1 MKMKIVTA
9 SLLTATLLTASL
21 SSSALAQSSND
32 NAFTNRE
39 NIPTNKS
46 SINNIDLIPAP
57 TQHFGK
63 PDGKLPEVRTSISYV
78 DGDSTDN
85 HANTN
90 KTNKILRPGSNLT
103 LRATAKFIVPEDGDV
118 FRPYLRLAIPKIL
131 TVNANDFVV
140 YAGNVANKVVQIS
153 DSKSFGNH
161 NLGNYNL
168 FDVYFNYNEWS
179 SDFATEMPHLASI
192 KGVNHSGNVLSNG
205 DVIKNNRTVS
215 IEIHTV
221 VNSNAKT
228 SDLVDLKNYKKGVKP
243 LIQGRVSYMPFPT
256 PMEYTSTIGG
266 LRDFPNDRILQKN
279 PCLVRSDLVTGWDGR
294 DNYGFWFT
302 GLSMET
308 SGVDYDGR
316 STMVESQNGV
326 WSPQLIPAN
335 IEHNQFVTIYRN
347 GNDNNPIKLRFKI
360 PFGSKDYAL
369 NGTKQVFK
377 NHHLTVFRSPNN
389 NDEARKIMANI
400 GIEKVAY
407 GNTEVFGDILDSK
420 YFDGWG
426 TVPEQSRPSELL
438 ISGEFNPDS
447 TVFGPD
453 NISNGIWMSGEASAY
468 IKSYYRALDCNDN
481 YPDNTLKY
489 PPIINKIQETV
500 ATYARSNRSK
510 VSTVPIEIVIPASL
524 SGRVWFDANHNGIQD
539 KGESS
544 IIGAKVQLVKQY
556 GDSTVIDINGN
567 KVNPITTTSPD
578 GSYEFTNLLPG
589 SYVVKFTLPEGS
601 EYFGFT
607 YTRKGSDSSVDSDA
621 IPGEPVTDRS
631 VTEKGSAAT
640 DNSASKDSYVGNINL
655 SAGEDKKHIDAGA
668 FKKDDPK
675 KDDPKDPKPNPD
687 PKKDDPK
694 DPKPNPDP
702 KKDDPK
708 DPDHKPKPKN
718 PQPDPK
724 NPKEPKPKDPKPKD
738 PQPKPK
744 TDPKN
749 PKKDKPKDPDN
760 KPKPNPEPKQDD
772 PKDPKPKPK
781 TDPKNDNPVKPDTP
795 KSPDP
800 KKDDP
805 KKDEPNPKDKPNNP
819 NYQDRDV
826 PDPKPEDPKKPD
838 NPTKPKDDKP
848 DTPKKDEPKQNPKP
862 NPDPKKDEPEDTK
875 SDEPKDTD
883 PKSDDPKDN
892 EKPKDPESK
901 PDESKPDDPK
911 DPDTDD
917 TESNDPPQYEDPQP
931 KEDPSEPNHS
941 EIRELDNPI
950 PSINNDLD
958 SNNSQSNESSFDNNN
973 SDSKQE
979 RVRDK
984 LVNTGV
990 STVFTAVASVAM
1002 LALGATNK
1010 IKRYFCK
1017 GKHRQ

>member
-1 MKMKIVTA
+1 MKIVTA

-32 NAFTNRE
+32 NAFTNHE

-63 PDGKLPEVRTSISYV
+63 PDGKLPEIRTSISYV

-90 KTNKILRPGSNLT
+90 KTNKILRPGSKLT
-103 LRATAKFIVPEDGDV
+103 LRATAKFIVPEAGDV

-140 YAGNVANKVVQIS
+140 DAGSVANKVVQIS

-179 SDFATEMPHLASI
+179 PDFATEMPYLAAI

-205 DVIKNNRTVS
+205 DVIKNNQTVS
-215 IEIHTV
+215 IEIPTV
-221 VNSNAKT
+221 VNSNANT
-228 SDLVDLKNYKKGVKP
+228 SDLVDLQNYKKGVKP

-256 PMEYTSTIGG
+256 PIEYTSTIGG

-308 SGVDYDGR
+308 SGVDYDSR

-326 WSPQLIPAN
+326 WLPQLIPAN

-389 NDEARKIMANI
+389 NDEARKIMGNI

-407 GNTEVFGDILDSK
+407 GDTEVFGDILDSK

-426 TVPEQSRPSELL
+426 TVPKQNRPSELL

-453 NISNGIWMSGEASAY
+453 NISNGIWMSGKASAY

-510 VSTVPIEIVIPASL
+510 VSTVPVEIVIPASL

-589 SYVVKFTLPEGS
+589 NYVVKFTLPEGS

-631 VTEKGSAAT
+631 VTENGSAET
-640 DNSASKDSYVGNINL
+640 DNSASKNSYVGNISL

-668 FKKDDPK
+668 FKKDEPK
-675 KDDPKDPKPNPD
+675 KDE
-687 PKKDDPK
+687 
-694 DPKPNPDP
+694 
-702 KKDDPK
+702 
-708 DPDHKPKPKN
+708 PKN
-718 PQPDPK
+718 PQP
-724 NPKEPKPKDPKPKD
+724 KPE
-738 PQPKPK
+738 
-744 TDPKN
+744 DPKN
-749 PKKDKPKDPDN
+749 PKK
-760 KPKPNPEPKQDD
+760 E
-772 PKDPKPKPK
+772 PK

-795 KSPDP
+795 KSS
-800 KKDDP
+800 DP
-805 KKDEPNPKDKPNNP
+805 KKDEPKQNPKQNPKPNPKDKPNNP

-826 PDPKPEDPKKPD
+826 PDPKSEDPKKPD

-848 DTPKKDEPKQNPKP
+848 DNPKEPEPKEPKP
-862 NPDPKKDEPEDTK
+862 EDPKR
-875 SDEPKDTD
+875 DEPKDTY
-883 PKSDDPKDN
+883 PKSEDPKDN
-892 EKPKDPESK
+892 ENPKDPESE
-901 PDESKPDDPK
+901 PDGPKSDTPK

-917 TESNDPPQYEDPQP
+917 TESNDSPQYEDPQP
-931 KEDPSEPNHS
+931 KEDSSEPNHS

-950 PSINNDLD
+950 PNINNDLD
-958 SNNSQSNESSFDNNN
+958 SNNSQPNESSFDNNN
-973 SDSKQE
+973 ADSKQE
-979 RVRDK
+979 HVRDK

>member
-1 MKMKIVTA
+1 MSEGRKYLMKMKIVTA

-63 PDGKLPEVRTSISYV
+63 PDGKLPEIRTSISYV

-90 KTNKILRPGSNLT
+90 KTNKILRPGSKLT
-103 LRATAKFIVPEDGDV
+103 LRATAKFIVPEAGDV

-140 YAGNVANKVVQIS
+140 DAGSVANKVVQIS

-179 SDFATEMPHLASI
+179 SDFANEMPYLAAI
-192 KGVNHSGNVLSNG
+192 KGVNHSGNVLSND
-205 DVIKNNRTVS
+205 DVIKNNQTVS

-221 VNSNAKT
+221 IDSNAKT
-228 SDLVDLKNYKKGVKP
+228 SDLVDLQNYKKGVKP

-308 SGVDYDGR
+308 SGVDYDSR

-326 WSPQLIPAN
+326 WLPQLIPAN

-407 GNTEVFGDILDSK
+407 GDTEVFGDILDSK

-426 TVPEQSRPSELL
+426 TVPKQNRPSELL

-453 NISNGIWMSGEASAY
+453 NISNGIWMSGKASAY

-510 VSTVPIEIVIPASL
+510 VSTVPVEIVIPSSL

-589 SYVVKFTLPEGS
+589 NYVVKFTLPEGS

-631 VTEKGSAAT
+631 VTEKGSAET
-640 DNSASKDSYVGNINL
+640 DNSASKDSYVGNISL

-668 FKKDDPK
+668 FKKD
-675 KDDPKDPKPNPD
+675 
-687 PKKDDPK
+687 
-694 DPKPNPDP
+694 
-702 KKDDPK
+702 
-708 DPDHKPKPKN
+708 KPKN
-718 PQPDPK
+718 P
-724 NPKEPKPKDPKPKD
+724 
-738 PQPKPK
+738 
-744 TDPKN
+744 
-749 PKKDKPKDPDN
+749 
-760 KPKPNPEPKQDD
+760 
-772 PKDPKPKPK
+772 
-781 TDPKNDNPVKPDTP
+781 DT
-795 KSPDP
+795 K
-800 KKDDP
+800 
-805 KKDEPNPKDKPNNP
+805 PKDKPNNP

-826 PDPKPEDPKKPD
+826 PDTKPEDPKEPD

-848 DTPKKDEPKQNPKP
+848 DTPKEPESKDPKDPDP
-862 NPDPKKDEPEDTK
+862 NDEPKKDETEDP
-875 SDEPKDTD
+875 DPKDTN
-883 PKSDDPKDN
+883 PKSENPKDN
-892 EKPKDPESK
+892 ENPKNPESK
-901 PDESKPDDPK
+901 PDDPKSDTPK

-931 KEDPSEPNHS
+931 KEDSSEPNHS
-941 EIRELDNPI
+941 EIRESDNPI
-950 PSINNDLD
+950 SSSNNDLD

-973 SDSKQE
+973 ADSKQE
-979 RVRDK
+979 RVMDK

-1010 IKRYFCK
+1010 IKCYFCK

>member
-21 SSSALAQSSND
+21 SSSALAQPSND
-32 NAFTNRE
+32 NAFTNHE

-85 HANTN
+85 HADTNKTN
-90 KTNKILRPGSNLT
+90 KTNKILRPGSKLT
-103 LRATAKFIVPEDGDV
+103 LRATAKFIVPEAGDV

-140 YAGNVANKVVQIS
+140 DAGNVANKVVQIS
-153 DSKSFGNH
+153 YSKSFGNH

-205 DVIKNNRTVS
+205 DVIKNNQTVS
-215 IEIHTV
+215 IEIPTV
-221 VNSNAKT
+221 VDSNANT

-256 PMEYTSTIGG
+256 PIEYTSTIGG
-266 LRDFPNDRILQKN
+266 LKDFPNDKILQNN

-308 SGVDYDGR
+308 SGVDYDSR

-326 WSPQLIPAN
+326 WLPQLIPAN

-360 PFGSKDYAL
+360 PFGSKNYAL
-369 NGTKQVFK
+369 NGTKQVLK

-389 NDEARKIMANI
+389 NAEARKIMANI

-426 TVPEQSRPSELL
+426 NVPAQSRPSELL

-453 NISNGIWMSGEASAY
+453 NISNGIWMSGKASAY

-607 YTRKGSDSSVDSDA
+607 YTHKGSDSSVDSDA

-631 VTEKGSAAT
+631 VTEKGSAET

-655 SAGEDKKHIDAGA
+655 SLGEDKKHIDAGA
-668 FKKDDPK
+668 FKKD
-675 KDDPKDPKPNPD
+675 
-687 PKKDDPK
+687 
-694 DPKPNPDP
+694 
-702 KKDDPK
+702 
-708 DPDHKPKPKN
+708 KPKN
-718 PQPDPK
+718 P
-724 NPKEPKPKDPKPKD
+724 
-738 PQPKPK
+738 
-744 TDPKN
+744 
-749 PKKDKPKDPDN
+749 
-760 KPKPNPEPKQDD
+760 
-772 PKDPKPKPK
+772 
-781 TDPKNDNPVKPDTP
+781 DT
-795 KSPDP
+795 K
-800 KKDDP
+800 
-805 KKDEPNPKDKPNNP
+805 PKDKPNNP

-826 PDPKPEDPKKPD
+826 PDTKPEDPKEPD

-848 DTPKKDEPKQNPKP
+848 DTPKEPESKDPKDPDP
-862 NPDPKKDEPEDTK
+862 NDEPKKDETEDP
-875 SDEPKDTD
+875 DPKDTN
-883 PKSDDPKDN
+883 PKSENPKDN
-892 EKPKDPESK
+892 ENPKNPESK
-901 PDESKPDDPK
+901 PDDPKSDTPK

-931 KEDPSEPNHS
+931 KEDSSEPNHS
-941 EIRELDNPI
+941 EIRESDNPI
-950 PSINNDLD
+950 SSSNNDLD

-973 SDSKQE
+973 ADSKQE

-1002 LALGATNK
+1002 LSLGATNK

>member
-85 HANTN
+85 HADTN
-90 KTNKILRPGSNLT
+90 KTNKILRPGSKLT
-103 LRATAKFIVPEDGDV
+103 LRATAKFIVPEAGDV

-140 YAGNVANKVVQIS
+140 DAGSVANKVVQIS
-153 DSKSFGNH
+153 DSKSFDNH

-179 SDFATEMPHLASI
+179 SDFANEMPYLAAI

-205 DVIKNNRTVS
+205 DVVKNNQTVS
-215 IEIHTV
+215 IEIPTV
-221 VNSNAKT
+221 VDSNANT
-228 SDLVDLKNYKKGVKP
+228 SDLVDLQNYKKGVKP

-256 PMEYTSTIGG
+256 PIEYTSTIGG
-266 LRDFPNDRILQKN
+266 LKDFPNDKILQDN

-294 DNYGFWFT
+294 DDYGFWFT

-308 SGVDYDGR
+308 SGVDYDSR

-326 WSPQLIPAN
+326 WLPQLIPAN

-360 PFGSKDYAL
+360 PFGSKDYTL
-369 NGTKQVFK
+369 NGTKQALK

-407 GNTEVFGDILDSK
+407 ENTEVFGDILDSK

-453 NISNGIWMSGEASAY
+453 NISNGIWMSGKASAS

-481 YPDNTLKY
+481 YPDSTLKY

-567 KVNPITTTSPD
+567 EVKPITTTSPD
-578 GSYEFTNLLPG
+578 GYYEFTNLLPG

-607 YTRKGSDSSVDSDA
+607 YTHKGSDSSVDSDA

-631 VTEKGSAAT
+631 VIENVSSET
-640 DNSASKDSYVGNINL
+640 DNSTSKNSYVGNISL

-668 FKKDDPK
+668 FKKDE
-675 KDDPKDPKPNPD
+675 PKDPKPNTE
-687 PKKDDPK
+687 PKNPQPKHEDPK
-694 DPKPNPDP
+694 DPKQNPNPKDP
-702 KKDDPK
+702 KKD
-708 DPDHKPKPKN
+708 KPKS
-718 PQPDPK
+718 
-724 NPKEPKPKDPKPKD
+724 KDPKPKD
-738 PQPKPK
+738 P
-744 TDPKN
+744 N
-749 PKKDKPKDPDN
+749 PEKDKPKDPDN
-760 KPKPNPEPKQDD
+760 KPKQNPEPK
-772 PKDPKPKPK
+772 K
-781 TDPKNDNPVKPDTP
+781 TDPKDYNPVKPDTP

-805 KKDEPNPKDKPNNP
+805 KPKDKPNNP

-826 PDPKPEDPKKPD
+826 PDTKPEDPKKPD
-838 NPTKPKDDKP
+838 NPTKPKDDKS
-848 DTPKKDEPKQNPKP
+848 DTPKEPKDPKP
-862 NPDPKKDEPEDTK
+862 NDEPKKDEPEDP
-875 SDEPKDTD
+875 DPKDTNPKSDTPKDNENPKEPESEPDD
-883 PKSDDPKDN
+883 PKSDT
-892 EKPKDPESK
+892 
-901 PDESKPDDPK
+901 PDG
-911 DPDTDD
+911 PDTDY

-931 KEDPSEPNHS
+931 KEDSSEPNQS

-950 PSINNDLD
+950 PNINNDLD

-973 SDSKQE
+973 ADFKQE
-979 RVRDK
+979 HVRDK

-1010 IKRYFCK
+1010 IKSYFCK

>member
-85 HANTN
+85 HADTN
-90 KTNKILRPGSNLT
+90 KTNKILRPGSKLT
-103 LRATAKFIVPEDGDV
+103 LRATAKFIVPEAGDV

-140 YAGNVANKVVQIS
+140 DAGSVANKVVQIS
-153 DSKSFGNH
+153 DSKSFDNH

-179 SDFATEMPHLASI
+179 SDFANEMPYLAAI

-205 DVIKNNRTVS
+205 DVVKNNQTVS
-215 IEIHTV
+215 IEIPTV
-221 VNSNAKT
+221 VDSNANT
-228 SDLVDLKNYKKGVKP
+228 SDLVDLQNYKKGVKP

-256 PMEYTSTIGG
+256 PIEYTSTIGG
-266 LRDFPNDRILQKN
+266 LKDFPNDKILQDN

-294 DNYGFWFT
+294 DDYGFWFT

-308 SGVDYDGR
+308 SGVDYDSR

-326 WSPQLIPAN
+326 WLPQLIPAN

-360 PFGSKDYAL
+360 PFGSKDYTL
-369 NGTKQVFK
+369 NGTKQALK

-389 NDEARKIMANI
+389 NAEARKIMGNI

-407 GNTEVFGDILDSK
+407 ENTEVFGDILDSK

-453 NISNGIWMSGEASAY
+453 NISDGIWMSGKASAS

-510 VSTVPIEIVIPASL
+510 VSTVPIEIVIPSSL

-567 KVNPITTTSPD
+567 EVKPITTTSPD
-578 GSYEFTNLLPG
+578 GYYEFTNLLPG

-607 YTRKGSDSSVDSDA
+607 YTHKGSDSSVDSDA

-631 VTEKGSAAT
+631 VIENVSSET
-640 DNSASKDSYVGNINL
+640 DNSTSKNSYVGNISL

-668 FKKDDPK
+668 FKKDEPKEDEPK
-675 KDDPKDPKPNPD
+675 KDEPKKDEPKNPQPKPEDSKDPKPNP
-687 PKKDDPK
+687 
-694 DPKPNPDP
+694 
-702 KKDDPK
+702 
-708 DPDHKPKPKN
+708 
-718 PQPDPK
+718 
-724 NPKEPKPKDPKPKD
+724 
-738 PQPKPK
+738 
-744 TDPKN
+744 
-749 PKKDKPKDPDN
+749 
-760 KPKPNPEPKQDD
+760 
-772 PKDPKPKPK
+772 
-781 TDPKNDNPVKPDTP
+781 DPKNDNPVKPDTP
-795 KSPDP
+795 KSPDS

-826 PDPKPEDPKKPD
+826 PDPKSEDPKKPD

-848 DTPKKDEPKQNPKP
+848 DTPKEPESKEPKQDPDSKKDDP
-862 NPDPKKDEPEDTK
+862 EDPDPKDTN
-875 SDEPKDTD
+875 
-883 PKSDDPKDN
+883 PKSENPKDN
-892 EKPKDPESK
+892 ENPKDPESE
-901 PDESKPDDPK
+901 PDGPK
-911 DPDTDD
+911 SDTPKNPDTDD
-917 TESNDPPQYEDPQP
+917 TESNDSPQYEDPQP
-931 KEDPSEPNHS
+931 KEDSSEPDHS

-973 SDSKQE
+973 ADSKQE

-1010 IKRYFCK
+1010 IKCYFCK

>member
-85 HANTN
+85 HADTN
-90 KTNKILRPGSNLT
+90 KTNKILRPGSKLT
-103 LRATAKFIVPEDGDV
+103 LRATAKFIVPEAGDV

-140 YAGNVANKVVQIS
+140 DAGSVANKVVQIS
-153 DSKSFGNH
+153 DSKSFDNH

-179 SDFATEMPHLASI
+179 SDFANEMPYLAAI

-205 DVIKNNRTVS
+205 DVVKNNQTVS
-215 IEIHTV
+215 IEIPTV
-221 VNSNAKT
+221 VDSNANT
-228 SDLVDLKNYKKGVKP
+228 SDLVDLQNYKKGVKP

-256 PMEYTSTIGG
+256 PIEYTSTIGG
-266 LRDFPNDRILQKN
+266 LKDFPNDKILQDN

-294 DNYGFWFT
+294 DDYGFWFT

-308 SGVDYDGR
+308 SGVDYDSR

-326 WSPQLIPAN
+326 WLPQLIPAN

-360 PFGSKDYAL
+360 PFGSKDYTL
-369 NGTKQVFK
+369 NGTKQALK

-407 GNTEVFGDILDSK
+407 ENTEVFGDILDSK

-453 NISNGIWMSGEASAY
+453 NISNGIWMSGKASAS

-481 YPDNTLKY
+481 YPDSTLKY

-567 KVNPITTTSPD
+567 EVKPITTTSPD
-578 GSYEFTNLLPG
+578 GYYEFTNLLPG

-607 YTRKGSDSSVDSDA
+607 YTHKGSDSSVDSDA

-631 VTEKGSAAT
+631 VIENVSSET
-640 DNSASKDSYVGNINL
+640 DNSTSKNSYVGNISL

-668 FKKDDPK
+668 FKKDE
-675 KDDPKDPKPNPD
+675 PKDPKPNP
-687 PKKDDPK
+687 
-694 DPKPNPDP
+694 
-702 KKDDPK
+702 
-708 DPDHKPKPKN
+708 
-718 PQPDPK
+718 
-724 NPKEPKPKDPKPKD
+724 E
-738 PQPKPK
+738 
-744 TDPKN
+744 
-749 PKKDKPKDPDN
+749 
-760 KPKPNPEPKQDD
+760 
-772 PKDPKPKPK
+772 
-781 TDPKNDNPVKPDTP
+781 P
-795 KSPDP
+795 KSP
-800 KKDDP
+800 DP

-826 PDPKPEDPKKPD
+826 HDPKPDDPKKPD
-838 NPTKPKDDKP
+838 NPKKPKDDKP
-848 DTPKKDEPKQNPKP
+848 DNPKEPESKDPKQD
-862 NPDPKKDEPEDTK
+862 PDPKKDDPEDP
-875 SDEPKDTD
+875 DPKDTNPKSDTPKDNENPKEPESEPDD
-883 PKSDDPKDN
+883 PKSDT
-892 EKPKDPESK
+892 
-901 PDESKPDDPK
+901 PDG
-911 DPDTDD
+911 PDTDY

-931 KEDPSEPNHS
+931 KEDSSEPNQS

-950 PSINNDLD
+950 PNINNDLD

-973 SDSKQE
+973 ADSKQE

-1010 IKRYFCK
+1010 IKRYLCK

>member
-85 HANTN
+85 HADTN
-90 KTNKILRPGSNLT
+90 KTNKILRPGSKLT
-103 LRATAKFIVPEDGDV
+103 LRATAKFIVPEAGDV

-140 YAGNVANKVVQIS
+140 DAGSVANKVVQIS
-153 DSKSFGNH
+153 DSKSFDNH

-179 SDFATEMPHLASI
+179 SDFANEMPYLAAI

-205 DVIKNNRTVS
+205 DVIKNNQTVS

-308 SGVDYDGR
+308 SGVDYDSR

-326 WSPQLIPAN
+326 WLPQLIPAN

-360 PFGSKDYAL
+360 PFGSKNYAL
-369 NGTKQVFK
+369 NGTKQVLK

-389 NDEARKIMANI
+389 NAEARKIMANI

-426 TVPEQSRPSELL
+426 NVPAQSRPSELL

-453 NISNGIWMSGEASAY
+453 NISNGIWMSGKASAY

-607 YTRKGSDSSVDSDA
+607 YTHKGSDSSVDSDA

-631 VTEKGSAAT
+631 VTEKGSAET

-655 SAGEDKKHIDAGA
+655 SLGEDKKHIDAGA

-675 KDDPKDPKPNPD
+675 KDEPNPEPKNPEPKDKPKDPKPNP
-687 PKKDDPK
+687 
-694 DPKPNPDP
+694 
-702 KKDDPK
+702 
-708 DPDHKPKPKN
+708 
-718 PQPDPK
+718 
-724 NPKEPKPKDPKPKD
+724 E
-738 PQPKPK
+738 
-744 TDPKN
+744 
-749 PKKDKPKDPDN
+749 
-760 KPKPNPEPKQDD
+760 
-772 PKDPKPKPK
+772 
-781 TDPKNDNPVKPDTP
+781 P
-795 KSPDP
+795 KSP
-800 KKDDP
+800 DP

-826 PDPKPEDPKKPD
+826 HDPKPDDPKKPD
-838 NPTKPKDDKP
+838 NPKEPKDDKP
-848 DTPKKDEPKQNPKP
+848 DNPKEPESKDPKQD
-862 NPDPKKDEPEDTK
+862 PDPKKDDPEDP
-875 SDEPKDTD
+875 DPKDTNPKSDTPKDNENPKEPESEPDD
-883 PKSDDPKDN
+883 PKSDT
-892 EKPKDPESK
+892 
-901 PDESKPDDPK
+901 PDG
-911 DPDTDD
+911 PDTDY

-931 KEDPSEPNHS
+931 KEDSSEPNQS

-950 PSINNDLD
+950 PNINNDLD

-973 SDSKQE
+973 ADFKQE
-979 RVRDK
+979 HVRDK

-1010 IKRYFCK
+1010 IKSYFCK

>member
-85 HANTN
+85 HADTN
-90 KTNKILRPGSNLT
+90 KTNKILRPGSKLT
-103 LRATAKFIVPEDGDV
+103 LRATAKFIVPEAGDV

-140 YAGNVANKVVQIS
+140 DAGSVANKVVQIS
-153 DSKSFGNH
+153 DSKSFDNH

-179 SDFATEMPHLASI
+179 SDFANEMPYLAAI

-205 DVIKNNRTVS
+205 DVVKNNQTVS
-215 IEIHTV
+215 IEIPTV
-221 VNSNAKT
+221 VDSNANT
-228 SDLVDLKNYKKGVKP
+228 SDLVDLQNYKKGVKP

-308 SGVDYDGR
+308 SGVDYDSR

-326 WSPQLIPAN
+326 FLPQLIPAN

-407 GNTEVFGDILDSK
+407 ENTEVFGDILDSK

-426 TVPEQSRPSELL
+426 TVPKQSRPSELL

-453 NISNGIWMSGEASAY
+453 NISNGIWMSGKASAS

-607 YTRKGSDSSVDSDA
+607 YTHKGSDSSVDSDA

-631 VTEKGSAAT
+631 VTEKGSAET
-640 DNSASKDSYVGNINL
+640 DNSASKDSYVGNISL

-668 FKKDDPK
+668 FKKDEPK
-675 KDDPKDPKPNPD
+675 KDK
-687 PKKDDPK
+687 PKKD
-694 DPKPNPDP
+694 
-702 KKDDPK
+702 
-708 DPDHKPKPKN
+708 KPKN
-718 PQPDPK
+718 PQP
-724 NPKEPKPKDPKPKD
+724 KPE
-738 PQPKPK
+738 
-744 TDPKN
+744 DPKN
-749 PKKDKPKDPDN
+749 PKK
-760 KPKPNPEPKQDD
+760 E
-772 PKDPKPKPK
+772 PK

-795 KSPDP
+795 KSS
-800 KKDDP
+800 DP
-805 KKDEPNPKDKPNNP
+805 KKDEPKQNPKQNPKDKPNNP

-826 PDPKPEDPKKPD
+826 PDPKSEDHKKPD

-848 DTPKKDEPKQNPKP
+848 DNPKEPESKEPKQD
-862 NPDPKKDEPEDTK
+862 PDPKKDDPEDP
-875 SDEPKDTD
+875 DPKDTN
-883 PKSDDPKDN
+883 PKSDT
-892 EKPKDPESK
+892 
-901 PDESKPDDPK
+901 PK

-917 TESNDPPQYEDPQP
+917 TESNDSPQYEDPQP
-931 KEDPSEPNHS
+931 KEDSSEPNHS

-950 PSINNDLD
+950 PNINNDLD
-958 SNNSQSNESSFDNNN
+958 SNNSQPNESSFDNNN
-973 SDSKQE
+973 ADSKQE
-979 RVRDK
+979 HVRDK

>member
-63 PDGKLPEVRTSISYV
+63 PDGKLPEIRTSISYV

-90 KTNKILRPGSNLT
+90 KTNKILRPGSKLT
-103 LRATAKFIVPEDGDV
+103 LRATAKFIVPEAGDV

-140 YAGNVANKVVQIS
+140 DAGSVANKVVQIS

-179 SDFATEMPHLASI
+179 SDFANEMPYLAAI
-192 KGVNHSGNVLSNG
+192 KGVNHSGNVLSND
-205 DVIKNNRTVS
+205 DVIKNNQTVS

-221 VNSNAKT
+221 IDSNAKT
-228 SDLVDLKNYKKGVKP
+228 SDLVDLQNYKKGVKP

-308 SGVDYDGR
+308 SGVDYDSR

-326 WSPQLIPAN
+326 WLPQLIPAN

-360 PFGSKDYAL
+360 PFGSKNYAL
-369 NGTKQVFK
+369 NGTKQALK

-389 NDEARKIMANI
+389 NAEARKIMGNI

-407 GNTEVFGDILDSK
+407 ENTEVFGDILDSK

-453 NISNGIWMSGEASAY
+453 NISNGIWMSGKASAS

-481 YPDNTLKY
+481 YPDSTLKY

-567 KVNPITTTSPD
+567 EVKPITTTSPD
-578 GSYEFTNLLPG
+578 GYYEFTNLLPG

-607 YTRKGSDSSVDSDA
+607 YTHKGSDSSVDSDA

-631 VTEKGSAAT
+631 VIENVSSET
-640 DNSASKDSYVGNINL
+640 DNSTSKNSYVGNISL

-668 FKKDDPK
+668 FKKDE
-675 KDDPKDPKPNPD
+675 PKDPKPNTE
-687 PKKDDPK
+687 
-694 DPKPNPDP
+694 
-702 KKDDPK
+702 
-708 DPDHKPKPKN
+708 PKN
-718 PQPDPK
+718 PQPKPE
-724 NPKEPKPKDPKPKD
+724 NPKDPE
-738 PQPKPK
+738 
-744 TDPKN
+744 

-772 PKDPKPKPK
+772 PKDSKPKPK

-800 KKDDP
+800 KDP
-805 KKDEPNPKDKPNNP
+805 KKDKPNNP

-826 PDPKPEDPKKPD
+826 PDTKPEDPKKPD
-838 NPTKPKDDKP
+838 
-848 DTPKKDEPKQNPKP
+848 TPKEPESKEPKNPKP
-862 NPDPKKDEPEDTK
+862 NDETKKDEPEDP
-875 SDEPKDTD
+875 DPKDTN
-883 PKSDDPKDN
+883 PKSENPKDN
-892 EKPKDPESK
+892 ENPKNPESK
-901 PDESKPDDPK
+901 PDDPKSDTPK

-931 KEDPSEPNHS
+931 KEDSSGPNHS
-941 EIRELDNPI
+941 EIRESDNPI
-950 PSINNDLD
+950 PSSNNDLD

-973 SDSKQE
+973 ADFKQE
-979 RVRDK
+979 HVRDK

-1010 IKRYFCK
+1010 IKRYLCR

>member
-1 MKMKIVTA
+1 MSEGRKYLMKMKIVTA

-21 SSSALAQSSND
+21 SSSVLAQSSND

-63 PDGKLPEVRTSISYV
+63 PDGKLPEIRTSISYV

-90 KTNKILRPGSNLT
+90 KTNKILRPGSKLT
-103 LRATAKFIVPEDGDV
+103 LRATAKFIVPEAGDV

-140 YAGNVANKVVQIS
+140 DAGSVANKVVQIS

-179 SDFATEMPHLASI
+179 PDFATEMPYLAAI

-205 DVIKNNRTVS
+205 DVIKNNQTVS
-215 IEIHTV
+215 IEIPTV
-221 VNSNAKT
+221 VDSNVNT
-228 SDLVDLKNYKKGVKP
+228 SDLADLQNYKKGVKP

-256 PMEYTSTIGG
+256 PIEYTSTIGG
-266 LRDFPNDRILQKN
+266 LKDFPNDKILQDN

-294 DNYGFWFT
+294 DDYGFWFT

-308 SGVDYDGR
+308 SGVDYDNR

-326 WSPQLIPAN
+326 WLPQLIPAN

-360 PFGSKDYAL
+360 PFGSKDYTL
-369 NGTKQVFK
+369 NGTKQALK

-389 NDEARKIMANI
+389 NAEARKIMGNI

-407 GNTEVFGDILDSK
+407 ENTEVFGDILDSK

-453 NISNGIWMSGEASAY
+453 NISDGIWMSGKASAS

-510 VSTVPIEIVIPASL
+510 VSTVPIEIVIPSSL

-567 KVNPITTTSPD
+567 EVKPITTTSPD
-578 GSYEFTNLLPG
+578 GYYEFTNLLPG

-607 YTRKGSDSSVDSDA
+607 YTHKGSDSSVDSDA

-631 VTEKGSAAT
+631 VIENVSSET
-640 DNSASKDSYVGNINL
+640 DNSTSKNSYVGNISL

-668 FKKDDPK
+668 FKKDE
-675 KDDPKDPKPNPD
+675 PKDPKPNTE
-687 PKKDDPK
+687 PKNPQPKHEDPK
-694 DPKPNPDP
+694 DPKQNPNPKDP
-702 KKDDPK
+702 KKDKPKSKDPNPK
-708 DPDHKPKPKN
+708 DPN
-718 PQPDPK
+718 P
-724 NPKEPKPKDPKPKD
+724 E
-738 PQPKPK
+738 
-744 TDPKN
+744 
-749 PKKDKPKDPDN
+749 KDKPKDPDN
-760 KPKPNPEPKQDD
+760 KPKQNPEPK
-772 PKDPKPKPK
+772 K
-781 TDPKNDNPVKPDTP
+781 TDPKDYNPVKPDTP

-805 KKDEPNPKDKPNNP
+805 KPKDKPNNP

-826 PDPKPEDPKKPD
+826 PDTKPEDPKKPD
-838 NPTKPKDDKP
+838 NPTKPKDDKS
-848 DTPKKDEPKQNPKP
+848 DTPKEPESKEPKDPKP
-862 NPDPKKDEPEDTK
+862 NDEPKKDEPEDP
-875 SDEPKDTD
+875 DPKDTNPKSDTPKDNENPKEPESEPDD
-883 PKSDDPKDN
+883 PKSDT
-892 EKPKDPESK
+892 
-901 PDESKPDDPK
+901 PDG
-911 DPDTDD
+911 PDTDY

-931 KEDPSEPNHS
+931 KEDSSEPNQS

-950 PSINNDLD
+950 PNINNDLD

-973 SDSKQE
+973 ADFKQE
-979 RVRDK
+979 HVRDK

-1010 IKRYFCK
+1010 IKSYFCK

>member
-21 SSSALAQSSND
+21 SSSALAQPSND
-32 NAFTNRE
+32 NAFTNHE

-85 HANTN
+85 HADTNKTN
-90 KTNKILRPGSNLT
+90 KTNKILRPGSKLT
-103 LRATAKFIVPEDGDV
+103 LRATAKFIVPEAGDV

-140 YAGNVANKVVQIS
+140 DAGNVANKVVQIS
-153 DSKSFGNH
+153 YSKSFGNH

-205 DVIKNNRTVS
+205 DVIKNNQTVS
-215 IEIHTV
+215 IEIPTV
-221 VNSNAKT
+221 VDSNANT

-256 PMEYTSTIGG
+256 PIEYTSTIGG
-266 LRDFPNDRILQKN
+266 LKDFPNDKILQNN

-308 SGVDYDGR
+308 SGVDYDSR

-326 WSPQLIPAN
+326 WLPQLIPAN

-360 PFGSKDYAL
+360 PFGSKNYAL
-369 NGTKQVFK
+369 NGTKQVLK

-389 NDEARKIMANI
+389 NAEARKIMANI

-426 TVPEQSRPSELL
+426 NVPAQSRPSELL

-453 NISNGIWMSGEASAY
+453 NISNGIWMSGKASAY

-607 YTRKGSDSSVDSDA
+607 YTHKGSDSSVDSDA

-631 VTEKGSAAT
+631 VTEKGSAET

-655 SAGEDKKHIDAGA
+655 SLGEDKKHIDAGA

-675 KDDPKDPKPNPD
+675 KDEPNPEPKNPEPKDKPKDPKDPKPNSE
-687 PKKDDPK
+687 PKK
-694 DPKPNPDP
+694 N
-702 KKDDPK
+702 DPK
-708 DPDHKPKPKN
+708 DPDHKPK
-718 PQPDPK
+718 
-724 NPKEPKPKDPKPKD
+724 
-738 PQPKPK
+738 
-744 TDPKN
+744 
-749 PKKDKPKDPDN
+749 
-760 KPKPNPEPKQDD
+760 

-795 KSPDP
+795 KSPEP
-800 KKDDP
+800 KEPEHKKDKP
-805 KKDEPNPKDKPNNP
+805 KNPDTKPKDKPNNP

-826 PDPKPEDPKKPD
+826 PDTKPEDPKKPD

-848 DTPKKDEPKQNPKP
+848 DTPKEPESKDPKDPDP
-862 NPDPKKDEPEDTK
+862 NDEPKKDETEDP
-875 SDEPKDTD
+875 DPKDTN
-883 PKSDDPKDN
+883 PKSENPKDN
-892 EKPKDPESK
+892 ENPKNPESK
-901 PDESKPDDPK
+901 PDDPKSDTPK

-931 KEDPSEPNHS
+931 KEDSSEPNHS
-941 EIRELDNPI
+941 EIRESDNPI
-950 PSINNDLD
+950 PNINNDLD

-973 SDSKQE
+973 ADSKQE
-979 RVRDK
+979 HVRDK

-1002 LALGATNK
+1002 LSLGATNK

>member
-85 HANTN
+85 HADTN
-90 KTNKILRPGSNLT
+90 KTNKILRPGSKLT
-103 LRATAKFIVPEDGDV
+103 LRATAKFIVPEAGDV

-140 YAGNVANKVVQIS
+140 DAGSVANKVVQIS
-153 DSKSFGNH
+153 DSKSFDNH

-179 SDFATEMPHLASI
+179 SDFANEMPYLAAI

-205 DVIKNNRTVS
+205 DVVKNNQTVS
-215 IEIHTV
+215 IEIPTV
-221 VNSNAKT
+221 VDSNANT
-228 SDLVDLKNYKKGVKP
+228 SDLVDLQNYKKGVKP

-256 PMEYTSTIGG
+256 PIEYTSTIGG
-266 LRDFPNDRILQKN
+266 LKDFPNDKILQDN

-294 DNYGFWFT
+294 DDYGFWFT

-308 SGVDYDGR
+308 SGVDYDSR

-326 WSPQLIPAN
+326 WLPQLIPAN

-360 PFGSKDYAL
+360 PFGSKDYTL
-369 NGTKQVFK
+369 NGTKQALK

-389 NDEARKIMANI
+389 NAEARKIMGNI

-407 GNTEVFGDILDSK
+407 ENTEVFGDILDSK

-453 NISNGIWMSGEASAY
+453 NISNGIWMSGKASAS

-607 YTRKGSDSSVDSDA
+607 YTHKGSDSSVDSDA

-631 VTEKGSAAT
+631 VTEKGSAET

-655 SAGEDKKHIDAGA
+655 SLGEDKKHIDAGA

-675 KDDPKDPKPNPD
+675 KDEPNPEPKNPEPKDKPKDPKDPKPNSE
-687 PKKDDPK
+687 PKK
-694 DPKPNPDP
+694 N
-702 KKDDPK
+702 DPK
-708 DPDHKPKPKN
+708 DPDHKPK
-718 PQPDPK
+718 
-724 NPKEPKPKDPKPKD
+724 
-738 PQPKPK
+738 
-744 TDPKN
+744 
-749 PKKDKPKDPDN
+749 
-760 KPKPNPEPKQDD
+760 

-795 KSPDP
+795 KSPEP
-800 KKDDP
+800 KEPEHKKDKP
-805 KKDEPNPKDKPNNP
+805 KNPDTKPKDKPNNP

-826 PDPKPEDPKKPD
+826 PDTKPEDPKEPD

-848 DTPKKDEPKQNPKP
+848 DTPKEPESKEPKQDPDSKKDDP
-862 NPDPKKDEPEDTK
+862 EDPDPKDTN
-875 SDEPKDTD
+875 
-883 PKSDDPKDN
+883 PKSENPKDN
-892 EKPKDPESK
+892 ENPKDPESE
-901 PDESKPDDPK
+901 PDGPK
-911 DPDTDD
+911 SDTPKNPDTDD
-917 TESNDPPQYEDPQP
+917 TESNDSPQYEDPQP
-931 KEDPSEPNHS
+931 KEDSSEPDHS

-973 SDSKQE
+973 ADSKQE

-1010 IKRYFCK
+1010 IKCYFCK

>member
-85 HANTN
+85 HADTN
-90 KTNKILRPGSNLT
+90 KTNKILRPGSKLT
-103 LRATAKFIVPEDGDV
+103 LRATAKFIVPEAGDV

-140 YAGNVANKVVQIS
+140 DAGSVANKVVQIS
-153 DSKSFGNH
+153 DSKSFDNH

-179 SDFATEMPHLASI
+179 SDFANEMPYLAAI

-205 DVIKNNRTVS
+205 DVVKNNQTVS
-215 IEIHTV
+215 IEIPTV
-221 VNSNAKT
+221 VDSNANT
-228 SDLVDLKNYKKGVKP
+228 SDLVDLQNYKKGVKP

-256 PMEYTSTIGG
+256 PIEYTSTIGG
-266 LRDFPNDRILQKN
+266 LKDFPNDKILQDN

-294 DNYGFWFT
+294 DDYGFWFT

-308 SGVDYDGR
+308 SGVDYDSR

-326 WSPQLIPAN
+326 WLPQLIPAN

-360 PFGSKDYAL
+360 PFGSKDYTL
-369 NGTKQVFK
+369 NGTKQALK

-389 NDEARKIMANI
+389 NAEARKIMGNI

-407 GNTEVFGDILDSK
+407 ENTEVFGDILDSK

-453 NISNGIWMSGEASAY
+453 NISNGIWMSGKASAS

-481 YPDNTLKY
+481 YPDSTLKY

-567 KVNPITTTSPD
+567 EVKPITTTSPD
-578 GSYEFTNLLPG
+578 GYYEFTNLLPG

-607 YTRKGSDSSVDSDA
+607 YTHKGSDSSVDSDA

-631 VTEKGSAAT
+631 VIENVSSET
-640 DNSASKDSYVGNINL
+640 DNSTSKNSYVGNISL

-668 FKKDDPK
+668 FKKDE
-675 KDDPKDPKPNPD
+675 PKDPKPNTE
-687 PKKDDPK
+687 
-694 DPKPNPDP
+694 
-702 KKDDPK
+702 
-708 DPDHKPKPKN
+708 PKN
-718 PQPDPK
+718 P
-724 NPKEPKPKDPKPKD
+724 E
-738 PQPKPK
+738 
-744 TDPKN
+744 
-749 PKKDKPKDPDN
+749 
-760 KPKPNPEPKQDD
+760 
-772 PKDPKPKPK
+772 
-781 TDPKNDNPVKPDTP
+781 
-795 KSPDP
+795 
-800 KKDDP
+800 
-805 KKDEPNPKDKPNNP
+805 PKDKPNNP

-826 PDPKPEDPKKPD
+826 HDPKPDDPKKPD
-838 NPTKPKDDKP
+838 NPKKPKDDKP
-848 DTPKKDEPKQNPKP
+848 DNPKEPESKDPKQD
-862 NPDPKKDEPEDTK
+862 PDPKKDDPEDP
-875 SDEPKDTD
+875 DPKDTNPKSDTPKDNENPKEPESEPDD
-883 PKSDDPKDN
+883 PKSDT
-892 EKPKDPESK
+892 
-901 PDESKPDDPK
+901 PDG
-911 DPDTDD
+911 PDTDY

-931 KEDPSEPNHS
+931 KEDSSEPNQS

-950 PSINNDLD
+950 PNINNDLD

-973 SDSKQE
+973 ADFKQE
-979 RVRDK
+979 HVRDK

-1010 IKRYFCK
+1010 IKSYFCK

>member
-21 SSSALAQSSND
+21 SSSALAQPSND
-32 NAFTNRE
+32 NAFTNHE

-46 SINNIDLIPAP
+46 SIDNMDLIPAP

-63 PDGKLPEVRTSISYV
+63 SDGKLPEVRTSINYV
-78 DGDSTDN
+78 DGDSTYN

-90 KTNKILRPGSNLT
+90 KTNKILRPGSKLT
-103 LRATAKFIVPEDGDV
+103 LRATAKFTVPEDGDV

-131 TVNANDFVV
+131 TVDVNNFAVNA
-140 YAGNVANKVVQIS
+140 GSVASKVVELS
-153 DSKSFGNH
+153 DSSTFA
-161 NLGNYNL
+161 NYNL

-205 DVIKNNRTVS
+205 DVIKNNQTVS
-215 IEIHTV
+215 IEIPTV
-221 VNSNAKT
+221 VNSKANT
-228 SDLVDLKNYKKGVKP
+228 SDLVDLQNYKKGVKP
-243 LIQGRVSYMPFPT
+243 LIQGRVSYMPLPKSID
-256 PMEYTSTIGG
+256 YTSEIGG
-266 LRDFPNDRILQKN
+266 IEKFQNDPILKNN
-279 PCLVRSDLVTGWDGR
+279 PCLVRSDLVTGWKGQGD
-294 DNYGFWFT
+294 YGFWFT
-302 GLSMET
+302 GLAMET
-308 SGVDYDGR
+308 SGVDYEGR
-316 STMVESQNGV
+316 HTAVRSLKDYTFN
-326 WSPQLIPAN
+326 QLIPADL
-335 IEHNQFVTIYRN
+335 EYNQFVTIRRN
-347 GNDNNPIKLRFKI
+347 NSGNNPIKLRLKI
-360 PFGSKDYAL
+360 PFGSKNYAL
-369 NGTKQVFK
+369 NGTKQVFED
-377 NHHLTVFRSPNN
+377 HHLTVFRWPNASA
-389 NDEARKIMANI
+389 EARNLMENA
-400 GIEKVAY
+400 GIDKVQYGGEK
-407 GNTEVFGDILDSK
+407 VFGDTLPEKSFAD
-420 YFDGWG
+420 WG
-426 TVPEQSRPSELL
+426 TYGKQNRPAELFV
-438 ISGEFNPDS
+438 SGVFNSDS

-453 NISNGIWMSGEASAY
+453 DINKGIWLQGNSKASITTYYESPSCESVYSNSAY
-468 IKSYYRALDCNDN
+468 SDEELA
-481 YPDNTLKY
+481 Y
-489 PPIINKIQETV
+489 PPIISKIQETV
-500 ATYARSNRSK
+500 ATYARSDRSK

-589 SYVVKFTLPEGS
+589 NYVVKFTLPEGS

-631 VTEKGSAAT
+631 VTEKGSAET
-640 DNSASKDSYVGNINL
+640 DNSASKDSYVGNISL

-668 FKKDDPK
+668 FKKDDPE
-675 KDDPKDPKPNPD
+675 PKDN
-687 PKKDDPK
+687 
-694 DPKPNPDP
+694 
-702 KKDDPK
+702 
-708 DPDHKPKPKN
+708 
-718 PQPDPK
+718 
-724 NPKEPKPKDPKPKD
+724 
-738 PQPKPK
+738 
-744 TDPKN
+744 
-749 PKKDKPKDPDN
+749 PKDPDN
-760 KPKPNPEPKQDD
+760 KPKPNPEPK
-772 PKDPKPKPK
+772 KDE
-781 TDPKNDNPVKPDTP
+781 
-795 KSPDP
+795 
-800 KKDDP
+800 P
-805 KKDEPNPKDKPNNP
+805 KKDEPNPKDKPKEP

-826 PDPKPEDPKKPD
+826 PDPKPDDPKTDDPKEPEPKNPKPED
-838 NPTKPKDDKP
+838 
-848 DTPKKDEPKQNPKP
+848 PKKDEPKDTNPKSE
-862 NPDPKKDEPEDTK
+862 DPKN
-875 SDEPKDTD
+875 
-883 PKSDDPKDN
+883 N

-901 PDESKPDDPK
+901 PDDPKPDTPK
-911 DPDTDD
+911 DPGTDD
-917 TESNDPPQYEDPQP
+917 TESNDPPQHEDPQP

-950 PSINNDLD
+950 PSMNNDLD

-973 SDSKQE
+973 ADSKQE

>member
-85 HANTN
+85 HADTN
-90 KTNKILRPGSNLT
+90 KTNKILRPGSKLT
-103 LRATAKFIVPEDGDV
+103 LRATAKFIVPEAGDV

-140 YAGNVANKVVQIS
+140 DAGSVANKVVQIS

-179 SDFATEMPHLASI
+179 SDFANEMPYLAAI

-205 DVIKNNRTVS
+205 DVIKNNQTVS

-221 VNSNAKT
+221 IDSNAKT
-228 SDLVDLKNYKKGVKP
+228 SDLVDLQNYKKGVKP

-266 LRDFPNDRILQKN
+266 LKDFPNDKILQNN

-308 SGVDYDGR
+308 SGVDYDSR

-326 WSPQLIPAN
+326 WLPQLIPAN

-347 GNDNNPIKLRFKI
+347 GNDNNPIKLSFKI
-360 PFGSKDYAL
+360 PFGSKNYAL
-369 NGTKQVFK
+369 NGTKQVLK

-389 NDEARKIMANI
+389 NAEARKIMANI

-426 TVPEQSRPSELL
+426 NVPAQSRPSELL

-453 NISNGIWMSGEASAY
+453 NISNGIWMSGKASAY

-567 KVNPITTTSPD
+567 EVKPIITTSPD

-607 YTRKGSDSSVDSDA
+607 YTHKGSDSSVDSDA
-621 IPGEPVTDRS
+621 IPGELVTDRS
-631 VTEKGSAAT
+631 VIENVSSET
-640 DNSASKDSYVGNINL
+640 DNSTSKNSYVGNISL

-668 FKKDDPK
+668 FKKDE
-675 KDDPKDPKPNPD
+675 PKDPKPNTE
-687 PKKDDPK
+687 PKNPQPKHEDPK
-694 DPKPNPDP
+694 DPKQNPNPKDP
-702 KKDDPK
+702 KKD
-708 DPDHKPKPKN
+708 KPKS
-718 PQPDPK
+718 
-724 NPKEPKPKDPKPKD
+724 KDPKPKD
-738 PQPKPK
+738 P
-744 TDPKN
+744 N
-749 PKKDKPKDPDN
+749 PEKDKPKDPDN
-760 KPKPNPEPKQDD
+760 KPKQNPEPK
-772 PKDPKPKPK
+772 K
-781 TDPKNDNPVKPDTP
+781 TDPKDYNPVKPDTP

-805 KKDEPNPKDKPNNP
+805 KPKDKPNNP

-826 PDPKPEDPKKPD
+826 PDTKPEDPKKPD
-838 NPTKPKDDKP
+838 NPTKPKDDKS
-848 DTPKKDEPKQNPKP
+848 DTPKEPESKEPKDPKP
-862 NPDPKKDEPEDTK
+862 NDEPKKDEPEDP
-875 SDEPKDTD
+875 DPKDTNPKSDTPKDNENPKEPESEPDD
-883 PKSDDPKDN
+883 PKSDT
-892 EKPKDPESK
+892 
-901 PDESKPDDPK
+901 PDG
-911 DPDTDD
+911 PDTDY
-917 TESNDPPQYEDPQP
+917 TESNDPPQYEDLQP
-931 KEDPSEPNHS
+931 KEDSSEPNQS

-950 PSINNDLD
+950 PNINNDLD

-973 SDSKQE
+973 ADFKQE
-979 RVRDK
+979 HVRDK

-1010 IKRYFCK
+1010 IKSYFCK

>member
-1 MKMKIVTA
+1 MKIKIVTA

-63 PDGKLPEVRTSISYV
+63 PDGKLPEVRTSINYV

-90 KTNKILRPGSNLT
+90 KTNKILRPGSKLT

-205 DVIKNNRTVS
+205 DVIKNNQTVS

-221 VNSNAKT
+221 IDGNAKT

-266 LRDFPNDRILQKN
+266 LRDFPNDKILQKN

-316 STMVESQNGV
+316 RTMVESQNGV
-326 WSPQLIPAN
+326 FLPQLIPAN

-360 PFGSKDYAL
+360 PFGSKNYAL

-407 GNTEVFGDILDSK
+407 GDTEVFGDILDSK

-426 TVPEQSRPSELL
+426 TVPKQSRPSELL

-453 NISNGIWMSGEASAY
+453 NISNGIWMSGKASAY

-607 YTRKGSDSSVDSDA
+607 YTHKGSDSSVDSDA

-631 VTEKGSAAT
+631 VIENVSSET
-640 DNSASKDSYVGNINL
+640 DNSTSKNSYVGNISL

-668 FKKDDPK
+668 FKKDE
-675 KDDPKDPKPNPD
+675 PKDPKSNPE
-687 PKKDDPK
+687 
-694 DPKPNPDP
+694 
-702 KKDDPK
+702 
-708 DPDHKPKPKN
+708 PKN
-718 PQPDPK
+718 PQPKPE
-724 NPKEPKPKDPKPKD
+724 NPKDPE
-738 PQPKPK
+738 
-744 TDPKN
+744 

-772 PKDPKPKPK
+772 PKDSKPKPK

-800 KKDDP
+800 KDP
-805 KKDEPNPKDKPNNP
+805 KKDKPNNP

-826 PDPKPEDPKKPD
+826 PDTKPEDPKKPD
-838 NPTKPKDDKP
+838 
-848 DTPKKDEPKQNPKP
+848 TPKE
-862 NPDPKKDEPEDTK
+862 
-875 SDEPKDTD
+875 
-883 PKSDDPKDN
+883 
-892 EKPKDPESK
+892 PESK
-901 PDESKPDDPK
+901 PDDPKSDTPK

-931 KEDPSEPNHS
+931 KEDSSGPNHS
-941 EIRELDNPI
+941 EIRESDNPI
-950 PSINNDLD
+950 PSSNNDLD

-973 SDSKQE
+973 ADFKQE
-979 RVRDK
+979 HVRDK

-1010 IKRYFCK
+1010 IKRYLCR

>member
-85 HANTN
+85 HADTN
-90 KTNKILRPGSNLT
+90 KTNKILRPGSKLT
-103 LRATAKFIVPEDGDV
+103 LRATAKFIVPEAGDV

-140 YAGNVANKVVQIS
+140 DAGSVANKVVQIS
-153 DSKSFGNH
+153 DSKSFDNH

-179 SDFATEMPHLASI
+179 SDFANEMPYLAAI

-205 DVIKNNRTVS
+205 DVVKNNQTVS
-215 IEIHTV
+215 IEIPTV
-221 VNSNAKT
+221 VDSNANT
-228 SDLVDLKNYKKGVKP
+228 SDLVDLQNYKKGVKP

-256 PMEYTSTIGG
+256 PIEYTSTIGG
-266 LRDFPNDRILQKN
+266 LKDFPNDKILQDN

-294 DNYGFWFT
+294 DDYGFWFT

-308 SGVDYDGR
+308 SGVDYDSR

-326 WSPQLIPAN
+326 WLPQLIPAN

-347 GNDNNPIKLRFKI
+347 GNDNNQIKLRFKI
-360 PFGSKDYAL
+360 PFGSKDYTL
-369 NGTKQVFK
+369 NGTKQALK

-389 NDEARKIMANI
+389 NAEARKIMGNI

-407 GNTEVFGDILDSK
+407 ENTEVFGDILDSK

-453 NISNGIWMSGEASAY
+453 NISNGIWMSGKASAS

-481 YPDNTLKY
+481 YPDSTLKY

-567 KVNPITTTSPD
+567 EVKPITTTSPD
-578 GSYEFTNLLPG
+578 GYYEFTNLLPG

-607 YTRKGSDSSVDSDA
+607 YTHKGSDSSVDSDA

-631 VTEKGSAAT
+631 VIENVSSET
-640 DNSASKDSYVGNINL
+640 DNSTSKNSYVGNISL

-668 FKKDDPK
+668 FKKDE
-675 KDDPKDPKPNPD
+675 PKDPKPNPE
-687 PKKDDPK
+687 PKNPEPKDKPK
-694 DPKPNPDP
+694 DPKPNPE
-702 KKDDPK
+702 
-708 DPDHKPKPKN
+708 PKN
-718 PQPDPK
+718 P
-724 NPKEPKPKDPKPKD
+724 EP
-738 PQPKPK
+738 
-744 TDPKN
+744 
-749 PKKDKPKDPDN
+749 KDKPKD
-760 KPKPNPEPKQDD
+760 PKPNPEPK
-772 PKDPKPKPK
+772 
-781 TDPKNDNPVKPDTP
+781 
-795 KSPDP
+795 SP
-800 KKDDP
+800 DP

-826 PDPKPEDPKKPD
+826 HDPKPDDPKKPD
-838 NPTKPKDDKP
+838 NPKKPKDDKP
-848 DTPKKDEPKQNPKP
+848 DNPKEPESKDPKQD
-862 NPDPKKDEPEDTK
+862 PDPKKDDPEDP
-875 SDEPKDTD
+875 DPKDTNPKSDTPKDNENPKEPESEPDD
-883 PKSDDPKDN
+883 PKSDT
-892 EKPKDPESK
+892 
-901 PDESKPDDPK
+901 PDG
-911 DPDTDD
+911 PDTDY

-931 KEDPSEPNHS
+931 KEDSSEPNQS

-950 PSINNDLD
+950 PNINNDLD

-973 SDSKQE
+973 ADFKQE
-979 RVRDK
+979 HVRDK

-1010 IKRYFCK
+1010 IKSYFCK

>member
-85 HANTN
+85 HADTN
-90 KTNKILRPGSNLT
+90 KTNKILRPGSKLT
-103 LRATAKFIVPEDGDV
+103 LRATAKFIVPEAGDV

-140 YAGNVANKVVQIS
+140 DAGSVANKVVQIS
-153 DSKSFGNH
+153 DSKSFDNH

-179 SDFATEMPHLASI
+179 SDFANEMPYLAAI

-205 DVIKNNRTVS
+205 DVVKNNQTVS
-215 IEIHTV
+215 IEIPTV
-221 VNSNAKT
+221 VDSNANT
-228 SDLVDLKNYKKGVKP
+228 SDLVDLQNYKKGVKP

-256 PMEYTSTIGG
+256 PIEYTSTIGG
-266 LRDFPNDRILQKN
+266 LKDFPNDKILQDN

-294 DNYGFWFT
+294 DDYGFWFT

-308 SGVDYDGR
+308 SGVDYDSR

-326 WSPQLIPAN
+326 WLPQLIPAN

-360 PFGSKDYAL
+360 PFGSKDYTL
-369 NGTKQVFK
+369 NGTKQALK

-389 NDEARKIMANI
+389 NAEARKIMGNI

-407 GNTEVFGDILDSK
+407 ENTEVFGDILDSK

-453 NISNGIWMSGEASAY
+453 NISNGIWMSGKASAS

-481 YPDNTLKY
+481 YPDSTLKY

-567 KVNPITTTSPD
+567 EVKPITTTSPD
-578 GSYEFTNLLPG
+578 GYYEFTNLLPG

-607 YTRKGSDSSVDSDA
+607 YTHKGSDSSVDSDA

-631 VTEKGSAAT
+631 VIENVSSET
-640 DNSASKDSYVGNINL
+640 DNSTSKNSYVGNISL

-668 FKKDDPK
+668 FKKDEPKDPK
-675 KDDPKDPKPNPD
+675 PNTEPKNPEPKDKPKDPKPNP
-687 PKKDDPK
+687 
-694 DPKPNPDP
+694 
-702 KKDDPK
+702 
-708 DPDHKPKPKN
+708 
-718 PQPDPK
+718 
-724 NPKEPKPKDPKPKD
+724 E
-738 PQPKPK
+738 
-744 TDPKN
+744 
-749 PKKDKPKDPDN
+749 
-760 KPKPNPEPKQDD
+760 
-772 PKDPKPKPK
+772 
-781 TDPKNDNPVKPDTP
+781 P
-795 KSPDP
+795 KSP
-800 KKDDP
+800 DP

-826 PDPKPEDPKKPD
+826 HDPKPDDPKKPD
-838 NPTKPKDDKP
+838 NPKKPKDDKP
-848 DTPKKDEPKQNPKP
+848 DNPKEPESKDPKQD
-862 NPDPKKDEPEDTK
+862 PDPKKDDPEDP
-875 SDEPKDTD
+875 DPKDTNPKSDTPKDNENPKEPESEPDD
-883 PKSDDPKDN
+883 PKSDT
-892 EKPKDPESK
+892 
-901 PDESKPDDPK
+901 PDG
-911 DPDTDD
+911 PDTDY

-931 KEDPSEPNHS
+931 KEDSSEPNQS

-950 PSINNDLD
+950 PNINNDLD

-973 SDSKQE
+973 ADFKQE
-979 RVRDK
+979 HVRDK

-1010 IKRYFCK
+1010 IKSYFCR

>member
-9 SLLTATLLTASL
+9 SLLTAALLTASL

-78 DGDSTDN
+78 DGDSIDN
-85 HANTN
+85 HADTN
-90 KTNKILRPGSNLT
+90 KTNKILRPGSKLT

-140 YAGNVANKVVQIS
+140 DAGNVANKVVQIS

-205 DVIKNNRTVS
+205 DVIKNNQTVS

-228 SDLVDLKNYKKGVKP
+228 SDLVELQNYKKGVKP

-326 WSPQLIPAN
+326 WLPQLIPAN

-360 PFGSKDYAL
+360 PFGSKDYTL
-369 NGTKQVFK
+369 NGTKQALK

-389 NDEARKIMANI
+389 NAEARKIMGNI

-407 GNTEVFGDILDSK
+407 ENTEVFGDILDSK

-453 NISNGIWMSGEASAY
+453 NISNGIWMSGKASAS

-481 YPDNTLKY
+481 YPDSTLKY

-567 KVNPITTTSPD
+567 EVKPITTTSPD
-578 GSYEFTNLLPG
+578 GYYEFTNLLPG

-607 YTRKGSDSSVDSDA
+607 YTHKGSDSSVDSDA

-631 VTEKGSAAT
+631 VIENVSSET
-640 DNSASKDSYVGNINL
+640 DNSTSKNSYVGNISL

-668 FKKDDPK
+668 FKKDEPKDPK
-675 KDDPKDPKPNPD
+675 PNTEPKNPEPKDKPKDPKDPKPNSE
-687 PKKDDPK
+687 PKK
-694 DPKPNPDP
+694 N
-702 KKDDPK
+702 DPK
-708 DPDHKPKPKN
+708 DPDHKPK
-718 PQPDPK
+718 
-724 NPKEPKPKDPKPKD
+724 
-738 PQPKPK
+738 
-744 TDPKN
+744 
-749 PKKDKPKDPDN
+749 
-760 KPKPNPEPKQDD
+760 

-795 KSPDP
+795 KSPDS

-826 PDPKPEDPKKPD
+826 PDPKSKDPKKPD
-838 NPTKPKDDKP
+838 SPTKPKDDKP
-848 DTPKKDEPKQNPKP
+848 DNPKEPESKDPKQD
-862 NPDPKKDEPEDTK
+862 PDPKKDDPEDP
-875 SDEPKDTD
+875 DPKDTN
-883 PKSDDPKDN
+883 PKSENPKDN
-892 EKPKDPESK
+892 ENPKDPESE
-901 PDESKPDDPK
+901 PDGPKSDTPK

-931 KEDPSEPNHS
+931 KEDSSGPNHS
-941 EIRELDNPI
+941 EIRESDNPI
-950 PSINNDLD
+950 PSSNNDLD

-973 SDSKQE
+973 ADFKQE
-979 RVRDK
+979 HVRDK

-1010 IKRYFCK
+1010 IKRYLCR

>member
-21 SSSALAQSSND
+21 SSSALAQPSND
-32 NAFTNRE
+32 NAFTNYE

-46 SINNIDLIPAP
+46 SIDNMDLIPAP

-63 PDGKLPEVRTSISYV
+63 SDGKLPEVRTSINYV
-78 DGDSTDN
+78 DGDSTYN

-90 KTNKILRPGSNLT
+90 KTNKILRPGSKLT
-103 LRATAKFIVPEDGDV
+103 LRATAKFTVPEDGDV

-131 TVNANDFVV
+131 TVDVNNFAVNA
-140 YAGNVANKVVQIS
+140 GGVASKVVELS
-153 DSKSFGNH
+153 DSSTFA
-161 NLGNYNL
+161 NYNL

-205 DVIKNNRTVS
+205 DVIKNNQTVS
-215 IEIHTV
+215 IEIPTV
-221 VNSNAKT
+221 VNSKANT
-228 SDLVDLKNYKKGVKP
+228 SDIVDLQNYKKGVKP
-243 LIQGRVSYMPFPT
+243 LIQGRVSYMPLPKSI
-256 PMEYTSTIGG
+256 EYTSEIGG
-266 LRDFPNDRILQKN
+266 IEKFQNDPILKNN
-279 PCLVRSDLVTGWDGR
+279 PCLVRSDLVTGWKGQGD
-294 DNYGFWFT
+294 YGFWFT
-302 GLSMET
+302 GLAMET
-308 SGVDYDGR
+308 SGVDYEGR
-316 STMVESQNGV
+316 HTAVRSLKDYTFN
-326 WSPQLIPAN
+326 QLIPADL
-335 IEHNQFVTIYRN
+335 EYNQFVTIRRN
-347 GNDNNPIKLRFKI
+347 NSGNNPIKLRLKI
-360 PFGSKDYAL
+360 PFGSKNYAL
-369 NGTKQVFK
+369 NGTKQVFED
-377 NHHLTVFRSPNN
+377 HHLTVFRWPNASA
-389 NDEARKIMANI
+389 EARNLMENA
-400 GIEKVAY
+400 GIDKVQYGGEK
-407 GNTEVFGDILDSK
+407 VFGDTLPEKSFAD
-420 YFDGWG
+420 WG
-426 TVPEQSRPSELL
+426 TYGKQNRPAELFV
-438 ISGEFNPDS
+438 SGVFNSDS

-453 NISNGIWMSGEASAY
+453 DINKGIWLQGNSKASITTYYESPSCESVYSNSAY
-468 IKSYYRALDCNDN
+468 SDEELA
-481 YPDNTLKY
+481 Y
-489 PPIINKIQETV
+489 PPIISKIQETV
-500 ATYARSNRSK
+500 ATYARSDRSK

-589 SYVVKFTLPEGS
+589 NYVVKFTLPEGS

-631 VTEKGSAAT
+631 VTEKGSAET
-640 DNSASKDSYVGNINL
+640 DNSASKDSYVGNISL

-668 FKKDDPK
+668 FKKD
-675 KDDPKDPKPNPD
+675 
-687 PKKDDPK
+687 
-694 DPKPNPDP
+694 
-702 KKDDPK
+702 
-708 DPDHKPKPKN
+708 
-718 PQPDPK
+718 
-724 NPKEPKPKDPKPKD
+724 EPK
-738 PQPKPK
+738 
-744 TDPKN
+744 
-749 PKKDKPKDPDN
+749 
-760 KPKPNPEPKQDD
+760 
-772 PKDPKPKPK
+772 
-781 TDPKNDNPVKPDTP
+781 
-795 KSPDP
+795 
-800 KKDDP
+800 DP
-805 KKDEPNPKDKPNNP
+805 KKDEPKDPKDPEPKN
-819 NYQDRDV
+819 
-826 PDPKPEDPKKPD
+826 PKPEDPKK
-838 NPTKPKDDKP
+838 
-848 DTPKKDEPKQNPKP
+848 
-862 NPDPKKDEPEDTK
+862 
-875 SDEPKDTD
+875 DEPKDTNPKSED
-883 PKSDDPKDN
+883 PKNN

-901 PDESKPDDPK
+901 PDDPKPDTPK
-911 DPDTDD
+911 DPGTDD
-917 TESNDPPQYEDPQP
+917 TESNDPPQHEDPQP

-950 PSINNDLD
+950 PSMNNDLD

-973 SDSKQE
+973 ADSKQE

>member
-63 PDGKLPEVRTSISYV
+63 PDGKLPEIRTSISYV

-90 KTNKILRPGSNLT
+90 KTNKILRPGSKLT
-103 LRATAKFIVPEDGDV
+103 LRATAKFIVPEAGDV

-140 YAGNVANKVVQIS
+140 DAGSVANKVVQIS

-179 SDFATEMPHLASI
+179 PDFATEMPYLAAI
-192 KGVNHSGNVLSNG
+192 KGVNHSGNVLSND
-205 DVIKNNRTVS
+205 DVIKNNQTVS

-221 VNSNAKT
+221 IDSNAKT
-228 SDLVDLKNYKKGVKP
+228 SDLVDLQNYKKGVKP

-266 LRDFPNDRILQKN
+266 LKDFPNDRILQKN

-308 SGVDYDGR
+308 SGVDYDSR

-326 WSPQLIPAN
+326 WLPQLIPAN

-407 GNTEVFGDILDSK
+407 GDTEVFGDILDSK

-426 TVPEQSRPSELL
+426 TVPKQNRPSELL

-453 NISNGIWMSGEASAY
+453 NISNGIWMSGKASAY

-589 SYVVKFTLPEGS
+589 NYVVKFTLPEGS

-631 VTEKGSAAT
+631 VTEKGSAET
-640 DNSASKDSYVGNINL
+640 DNSASKDSYVGNISL

-668 FKKDDPK
+668 FKKDEPK
-675 KDDPKDPKPNPD
+675 KDEPKNPQPKPEDPKDPK
-687 PKKDDPK
+687 
-694 DPKPNPDP
+694 
-702 KKDDPK
+702 
-708 DPDHKPKPKN
+708 
-718 PQPDPK
+718 
-724 NPKEPKPKDPKPKD
+724 
-738 PQPKPK
+738 
-744 TDPKN
+744 
-749 PKKDKPKDPDN
+749 
-760 KPKPNPEPKQDD
+760 KQ
-772 PKDPKPKPK
+772 PK

-795 KSPDP
+795 KSPDS

-826 PDPKPEDPKKPD
+826 PDPKSEDPKKPD

-848 DTPKKDEPKQNPKP
+848 DTPKEPESKEPKPE
-862 NPDPKKDEPEDTK
+862 DPKR
-875 SDEPKDTD
+875 DEPKDTY
-883 PKSDDPKDN
+883 PKSEDPKDN
-892 EKPKDPESK
+892 ENPKDPESE
-901 PDESKPDDPK
+901 PDGPKSDTPK

-917 TESNDPPQYEDPQP
+917 TESNDSPQYEDPQP
-931 KEDPSEPNHS
+931 KEDSSEPNHS

-950 PSINNDLD
+950 PNINNDLD
-958 SNNSQSNESSFDNNN
+958 SNNSQPNESSFDNNN
-973 SDSKQE
+973 ADSKQE
-979 RVRDK
+979 HVRDK

>member
-85 HANTN
+85 HADTN
-90 KTNKILRPGSNLT
+90 KTNKILRPGSKLT
-103 LRATAKFIVPEDGDV
+103 LRATAKFIVPEAGDV

-140 YAGNVANKVVQIS
+140 DAGSVANKVVQIS
-153 DSKSFGNH
+153 DSKSFDNH

-179 SDFATEMPHLASI
+179 SDFANEMPYLAAI

-205 DVIKNNRTVS
+205 DVVKNNQTVS
-215 IEIHTV
+215 IEIPTV
-221 VNSNAKT
+221 VDSNANT
-228 SDLVDLKNYKKGVKP
+228 SDLVDLQNYKKGVKP

-256 PMEYTSTIGG
+256 PIEYTSTIGG
-266 LRDFPNDRILQKN
+266 LKDFPNDKILQDN

-294 DNYGFWFT
+294 DDYGFWFT

-308 SGVDYDGR
+308 SGVDYDSR

-326 WSPQLIPAN
+326 WLPQLIPAN

-360 PFGSKDYAL
+360 PFGSKDYTL
-369 NGTKQVFK
+369 NGTKQALK

-389 NDEARKIMANI
+389 NAEARKIMGNI

-407 GNTEVFGDILDSK
+407 ENTEVFGDILDSK

-453 NISNGIWMSGEASAY
+453 NISNGIWMSGKASAS

-481 YPDNTLKY
+481 YPDSTLKY

-567 KVNPITTTSPD
+567 EVKPITTTSPD
-578 GSYEFTNLLPG
+578 GYYEFTNLLPG

-607 YTRKGSDSSVDSDA
+607 YTHKGSDSSVDSDA

-631 VTEKGSAAT
+631 VIENVSSET
-640 DNSASKDSYVGNINL
+640 DNSTSKNSYVGNISL

-668 FKKDDPK
+668 FKKDEPKDPK
-675 KDDPKDPKPNPD
+675 PNTEPKNPEPKDKPKDPKPNP
-687 PKKDDPK
+687 
-694 DPKPNPDP
+694 
-702 KKDDPK
+702 
-708 DPDHKPKPKN
+708 
-718 PQPDPK
+718 
-724 NPKEPKPKDPKPKD
+724 E
-738 PQPKPK
+738 
-744 TDPKN
+744 
-749 PKKDKPKDPDN
+749 
-760 KPKPNPEPKQDD
+760 
-772 PKDPKPKPK
+772 
-781 TDPKNDNPVKPDTP
+781 P
-795 KSPDP
+795 KSP
-800 KKDDP
+800 DP

-826 PDPKPEDPKKPD
+826 PDPKHEDPKKPD

-848 DTPKKDEPKQNPKP
+848 DTPKDPEPKNPKP
-862 NPDPKKDEPEDTK
+862 EDPKRDD
-875 SDEPKDTD
+875 PKDTD

-917 TESNDPPQYEDPQP
+917 TESNDPHQYEDPQP
-931 KEDPSEPNHS
+931 KEDSSEPNQS

-950 PSINNDLD
+950 PNINNDLD

-990 STVFTAVASVAM
+990 STVFTAVSSVAM

-1010 IKRYFCK
+1010 IKSYFCK

>member
-32 NAFTNRE
+32 NAFTNHE

-90 KTNKILRPGSNLT
+90 KTNKILRPGSKLT
-103 LRATAKFIVPEDGDV
+103 LRATAKFIVPEAGDV

-140 YAGNVANKVVQIS
+140 DAGSVANKVVQIS

-179 SDFATEMPHLASI
+179 SDFANEMPYLAAI

-205 DVIKNNRTVS
+205 DVIKNNQTVS

-326 WSPQLIPAN
+326 WLPQLIPAN

-347 GNDNNPIKLRFKI
+347 WNDNDPIKLRFKI
-360 PFGSKDYAL
+360 PFGSKNYAL

-407 GNTEVFGDILDSK
+407 GDTEVFGDILDSK

-426 TVPEQSRPSELL
+426 TVPKQSRPSELL

-453 NISNGIWMSGEASAY
+453 NISNGIWMSGKASAY

-589 SYVVKFTLPEGS
+589 NYVVKFTLPEGS

-631 VTEKGSAAT
+631 VTEKGSAET
-640 DNSASKDSYVGNINL
+640 DNSASKDSYVGNISL

-668 FKKDDPK
+668 FKKDEPK
-675 KDDPKDPKPNPD
+675 KDE
-687 PKKDDPK
+687 PKKD
-694 DPKPNPDP
+694 
-702 KKDDPK
+702 
-708 DPDHKPKPKN
+708 KPKN
-718 PQPDPK
+718 PQP
-724 NPKEPKPKDPKPKD
+724 KP
-738 PQPKPK
+738 
-744 TDPKN
+744 
-749 PKKDKPKDPDN
+749 
-760 KPKPNPEPKQDD
+760 ED
-772 PKDPKPKPK
+772 PKDPKKQPK

-795 KSPDP
+795 KSPDS

-826 PDPKPEDPKKPD
+826 PDPKSEDPKKPD
-838 NPTKPKDDKP
+838 NPKEPESK
-848 DTPKKDEPKQNPKP
+848 EPKQDPDSKKDDP
-862 NPDPKKDEPEDTK
+862 EDPDPKDTN
-875 SDEPKDTD
+875 
-883 PKSDDPKDN
+883 PKSENPKDN
-892 EKPKDPESK
+892 ENPKDPESE
-901 PDESKPDDPK
+901 PDGPKSDTPK

-917 TESNDPPQYEDPQP
+917 TESNDSPQYEDPQP
-931 KEDPSEPNHS
+931 KEDSSEPNHS

-950 PSINNDLD
+950 PNINNDLD
-958 SNNSQSNESSFDNNN
+958 SNNSQPNESSFDNNN
-973 SDSKQE
+973 ADSKQE

-1010 IKRYFCK
+1010 IKRYLCK

>member
-85 HANTN
+85 HADTN
-90 KTNKILRPGSNLT
+90 KTNKILRPGSKLT
-103 LRATAKFIVPEDGDV
+103 LRATAKFIVPEAGDV

-140 YAGNVANKVVQIS
+140 DAGSVANKVVQIS
-153 DSKSFGNH
+153 DSKSFDNH

-179 SDFATEMPHLASI
+179 SDFANEMPYLAAI

-205 DVIKNNRTVS
+205 DVVKNNQTVS
-215 IEIHTV
+215 IEIPTV
-221 VNSNAKT
+221 VDSNANT
-228 SDLVDLKNYKKGVKP
+228 SDLVDLQNYKKGVKP

-256 PMEYTSTIGG
+256 PIEYTSTIGG
-266 LRDFPNDRILQKN
+266 LKDFPNDKILQDN

-294 DNYGFWFT
+294 DDYGFWFT

-308 SGVDYDGR
+308 SGVDYDSR

-326 WSPQLIPAN
+326 WLPQLIPAN

-360 PFGSKDYAL
+360 PFGSKDYTL
-369 NGTKQVFK
+369 NGTKQALK

-389 NDEARKIMANI
+389 NAEARKIMGNI

-407 GNTEVFGDILDSK
+407 ENTEVFGDILDSK

-453 NISNGIWMSGEASAY
+453 NISNGIWMSGKASAS

-481 YPDNTLKY
+481 YPDSTLKY

-567 KVNPITTTSPD
+567 EVKPITTTSPD
-578 GSYEFTNLLPG
+578 GYYEFTNLLPG

-607 YTRKGSDSSVDSDA
+607 YTHKGSDSSVDSDA

-631 VTEKGSAAT
+631 VIENVSSET
-640 DNSASKDSYVGNINL
+640 DNSTSKNSYVGNISL

-668 FKKDDPK
+668 FKKDEPK
-675 KDDPKDPKPNPD
+675 KDEPKKDEPKDPKPNPD
-687 PKKDDPK
+687 P
-694 DPKPNPDP
+694 NPDP
-702 KKDDPK
+702 KKNDPK

-718 PQPDPK
+718 PQPKPE
-724 NPKEPKPKDPKPKD
+724 NPKDPKPKDPKPKD
-738 PQPKPK
+738 PQ
-744 TDPKN
+744 T
-749 PKKDKPKDPDN
+749 
-760 KPKPNPEPKQDD
+760 
-772 PKDPKPKPK
+772 KPK

-795 KSPDP
+795 KSS
-800 KKDDP
+800 DP
-805 KKDEPNPKDKPNNP
+805 KKDEPKQNPKQNPKDKPNNP
-819 NYQDRDV
+819 NCQDRDV
-826 PDPKPEDPKKPD
+826 PDPKSEDHKKPD

-848 DTPKKDEPKQNPKP
+848 DNPKEPESKEPKQD
-862 NPDPKKDEPEDTK
+862 PDPKKDDPEDP
-875 SDEPKDTD
+875 DPKDTN
-883 PKSDDPKDN
+883 PKSDT
-892 EKPKDPESK
+892 
-901 PDESKPDDPK
+901 PK

-917 TESNDPPQYEDPQP
+917 TESNDSPQYEDPQP
-931 KEDPSEPNHS
+931 KEDSSEPNHS

-950 PSINNDLD
+950 PNINNDLD
-958 SNNSQSNESSFDNNN
+958 SNNSQPNESSFDNNN
-973 SDSKQE
+973 ADSKQE
-979 RVRDK
+979 HVRDK

>member
-85 HANTN
+85 HADTN
-90 KTNKILRPGSNLT
+90 KTNKILRPGSKLT
-103 LRATAKFIVPEDGDV
+103 LRATAKFIVPEAGDV

-140 YAGNVANKVVQIS
+140 DAGSVANKVVQIS
-153 DSKSFGNH
+153 DSKSFDNH

-179 SDFATEMPHLASI
+179 SDFANEMPYLAAI

-205 DVIKNNRTVS
+205 DVVKNNQTVS
-215 IEIHTV
+215 IEIPTV
-221 VNSNAKT
+221 VDSNANT
-228 SDLVDLKNYKKGVKP
+228 SDLVDLQNYKKGVKP

-256 PMEYTSTIGG
+256 PIEYTSTIGG
-266 LRDFPNDRILQKN
+266 LKDFPNDKILQDN

-294 DNYGFWFT
+294 DDYGFWFT

-308 SGVDYDGR
+308 SGVDYDSR

-326 WSPQLIPAN
+326 WLPQLIPAN

-360 PFGSKDYAL
+360 PFGSKDYTL
-369 NGTKQVFK
+369 NGTKQALK

-389 NDEARKIMANI
+389 NAEARKIMGNI

-407 GNTEVFGDILDSK
+407 ENTEVFGDILDSK

-453 NISNGIWMSGEASAY
+453 NISNGIWMSGKASAS

-481 YPDNTLKY
+481 YPDSTLKY

-578 GSYEFTNLLPG
+578 GYYEFTNLLPG

-607 YTRKGSDSSVDSDA
+607 YTHKGSDSSVDSDA

-631 VTEKGSAAT
+631 VTEKGSAET

-655 SAGEDKKHIDAGA
+655 SLGEDKKHIDAGA

-675 KDDPKDPKPNPD
+675 KDEPNPEPKNPEPKDKPKDPKPNP
-687 PKKDDPK
+687 
-694 DPKPNPDP
+694 
-702 KKDDPK
+702 
-708 DPDHKPKPKN
+708 
-718 PQPDPK
+718 
-724 NPKEPKPKDPKPKD
+724 E
-738 PQPKPK
+738 
-744 TDPKN
+744 
-749 PKKDKPKDPDN
+749 
-760 KPKPNPEPKQDD
+760 
-772 PKDPKPKPK
+772 
-781 TDPKNDNPVKPDTP
+781 P
-795 KSPDP
+795 KSP
-800 KKDDP
+800 DP

-826 PDPKPEDPKKPD
+826 HDPKPDDPKKPD
-838 NPTKPKDDKP
+838 NPKKPKDDKP
-848 DTPKKDEPKQNPKP
+848 DNPKEPESKDPKQD
-862 NPDPKKDEPEDTK
+862 PDPKKDDPEDP
-875 SDEPKDTD
+875 DPKDTNPKSDTPKDNENPKEPESEPDD
-883 PKSDDPKDN
+883 PKSDT
-892 EKPKDPESK
+892 
-901 PDESKPDDPK
+901 PDG
-911 DPDTDD
+911 PDTDY

-931 KEDPSEPNHS
+931 KEDSSEPNQS

-950 PSINNDLD
+950 PNINNDLD

-973 SDSKQE
+973 ADSKQE

-1002 LALGATNK
+1002 LSLGATNK

>member
-85 HANTN
+85 HADTN
-90 KTNKILRPGSNLT
+90 KTNKILRPGSKLT
-103 LRATAKFIVPEDGDV
+103 LRATAKFIVPEAGDV

-140 YAGNVANKVVQIS
+140 DAGSVANKVVQIS
-153 DSKSFGNH
+153 DSKSFDNH

-179 SDFATEMPHLASI
+179 SDFANEMPYLAAI

-205 DVIKNNRTVS
+205 DVVKNNQTVS
-215 IEIHTV
+215 IEIPTV
-221 VNSNAKT
+221 VDSNANT
-228 SDLVDLKNYKKGVKP
+228 SDLVDLQNYKKGVKP

-256 PMEYTSTIGG
+256 PIEYTSTIGG
-266 LRDFPNDRILQKN
+266 LKDFPNDKILQDN

-294 DNYGFWFT
+294 DDYGFWFT

-308 SGVDYDGR
+308 SGVDYDSR

-326 WSPQLIPAN
+326 WLPQLIPAN

-360 PFGSKDYAL
+360 PFGSKDYTL
-369 NGTKQVFK
+369 NGTKQALK

-389 NDEARKIMANI
+389 NAEARKIMGNI

-407 GNTEVFGDILDSK
+407 ENTEVFGDILDSK

-453 NISNGIWMSGEASAY
+453 NISNGIWMSGKASAS

-481 YPDNTLKY
+481 YPDSTLKY

-589 SYVVKFTLPEGS
+589 NYVVKFTLPEGS

-631 VTEKGSAAT
+631 VTEKGSAET
-640 DNSASKDSYVGNINL
+640 DNSASKDSYVGNISL

-668 FKKDDPK
+668 FKKDEPK
-675 KDDPKDPKPNPD
+675 KDK
-687 PKKDDPK
+687 PKKD
-694 DPKPNPDP
+694 
-702 KKDDPK
+702 
-708 DPDHKPKPKN
+708 KPKN
-718 PQPDPK
+718 PQP
-724 NPKEPKPKDPKPKD
+724 KP
-738 PQPKPK
+738 
-744 TDPKN
+744 
-749 PKKDKPKDPDN
+749 
-760 KPKPNPEPKQDD
+760 ED
-772 PKDPKPKPK
+772 PKDPKKQPK

-795 KSPDP
+795 KSPDS

-826 PDPKPEDPKKPD
+826 PDPKSEDPKKPD

-848 DTPKKDEPKQNPKP
+848 DNPKEPESKEPKQD
-862 NPDPKKDEPEDTK
+862 PDPKKDDPEDP
-875 SDEPKDTD
+875 DPKDTN
-883 PKSDDPKDN
+883 PKSENPKDN
-892 EKPKDPESK
+892 ENPKDPESE
-901 PDESKPDDPK
+901 PDGPKSDTPK

-917 TESNDPPQYEDPQP
+917 TESNDSPQYEDPQP
-931 KEDPSEPNHS
+931 KEDSSEPNHS

-950 PSINNDLD
+950 PNINNDLD
-958 SNNSQSNESSFDNNN
+958 SNNSQPNESSFDNNN
-973 SDSKQE
+973 ADSKQE
-979 RVRDK
+979 HVRDK

>member
-85 HANTN
+85 HADTN
-90 KTNKILRPGSNLT
+90 KTNKILRPGSKLT
-103 LRATAKFIVPEDGDV
+103 LRATAKFIVPEAGDV

-140 YAGNVANKVVQIS
+140 DAGSVANKVVQIS
-153 DSKSFGNH
+153 DSKSFDNH

-179 SDFATEMPHLASI
+179 SDFANEMPYLAAI

-205 DVIKNNRTVS
+205 DVVKNNQTVS
-215 IEIHTV
+215 IEIPTV
-221 VNSNAKT
+221 VDSNANT
-228 SDLVDLKNYKKGVKP
+228 SDLVDLQNYKKGVKP

-256 PMEYTSTIGG
+256 PIEYTSTIGG
-266 LRDFPNDRILQKN
+266 LKDFPNDKILQDN

-294 DNYGFWFT
+294 DDYGFWFT

-308 SGVDYDGR
+308 SGVDYDSR

-326 WSPQLIPAN
+326 WLPQLIPAN

-407 GNTEVFGDILDSK
+407 GDTEVFGDILDSK

-426 TVPEQSRPSELL
+426 TVPKQNRPSELL

-453 NISNGIWMSGEASAY
+453 NISNGIWMSGKASAY

-510 VSTVPIEIVIPASL
+510 VSTVPVEIVIPASL

-589 SYVVKFTLPEGS
+589 NYVVKFTLPEGS

-631 VTEKGSAAT
+631 VIENGSAET
-640 DNSASKDSYVGNINL
+640 DNSASKNSYVGNISL

-668 FKKDDPK
+668 FKKDE
-675 KDDPKDPKPNPD
+675 PKDPKPNPD
-687 PKKDDPK
+687 PKK
-694 DPKPNPDP
+694 N
-702 KKDDPK
+702 DPK

-718 PQPDPK
+718 PQPKPE
-724 NPKEPKPKDPKPKD
+724 NPKDPKPKDPKPKD

-749 PKKDKPKDPDN
+749 
-760 KPKPNPEPKQDD
+760 
-772 PKDPKPKPK
+772 
-781 TDPKNDNPVKPDTP
+781 DNPVKPDTP
-795 KSPDP
+795 KSS
-800 KKDDP
+800 DP
-805 KKDEPNPKDKPNNP
+805 KKDEPKQNPKQNPKPNPKDKPNNP

-826 PDPKPEDPKKPD
+826 PDPKSEDHKKPD

-848 DTPKKDEPKQNPKP
+848 DTPKEPEPKEPKP
-862 NPDPKKDEPEDTK
+862 EDPKR
-875 SDEPKDTD
+875 DEPKDTY
-883 PKSDDPKDN
+883 PKSEDPKDN
-892 EKPKDPESK
+892 ENPKDPESE
-901 PDESKPDDPK
+901 PDGPKSDTPK

-917 TESNDPPQYEDPQP
+917 TESNDSPQYEDPQP
-931 KEDPSEPNHS
+931 KEDSSEPNHS

-950 PSINNDLD
+950 PNINNDLD
-958 SNNSQSNESSFDNNN
+958 SNNSQPNESSFDNNN
-973 SDSKQE
+973 ADSKQE
-979 RVRDK
+979 HVRDK

>member
-85 HANTN
+85 HADTN
-90 KTNKILRPGSNLT
+90 KTNKILRPGSKLT
-103 LRATAKFIVPEDGDV
+103 LRATAKFIVPEAGDV

-140 YAGNVANKVVQIS
+140 DAGSVANKVVQIS
-153 DSKSFGNH
+153 DSKSFDNH

-179 SDFATEMPHLASI
+179 SDFANEMPYLAAI

-205 DVIKNNRTVS
+205 DVVKNNQTVS
-215 IEIHTV
+215 IEIPTV
-221 VNSNAKT
+221 VDSNANT
-228 SDLVDLKNYKKGVKP
+228 SDLVDLQNYKKGVKP

-256 PMEYTSTIGG
+256 PIEYTSTIGG
-266 LRDFPNDRILQKN
+266 LKDFPNDKILQDN

-294 DNYGFWFT
+294 DDYGFWFT

-308 SGVDYDGR
+308 SGVDYDSR

-326 WSPQLIPAN
+326 WLPQLIPAN

-369 NGTKQVFK
+369 NGAKQALK

-389 NDEARKIMANI
+389 NAEARKIMGNI

-407 GNTEVFGDILDSK
+407 ENTEVFGDILDSK

-453 NISNGIWMSGEASAY
+453 NISNGIWMSGKASAS

-481 YPDNTLKY
+481 YPDSTLKY

-567 KVNPITTTSPD
+567 EVKPITTTSPD
-578 GSYEFTNLLPG
+578 GYYEFTNLLPG

-607 YTRKGSDSSVDSDA
+607 YTHKGSDSSVDSDA

-631 VTEKGSAAT
+631 VIENVSSET
-640 DNSASKDSYVGNINL
+640 DNSTSKNSYVGNISL

-668 FKKDDPK
+668 FKKDEPKDPK
-675 KDDPKDPKPNPD
+675 SNPEPKDKPKDPKPNPE
-687 PKKDDPK
+687 
-694 DPKPNPDP
+694 
-702 KKDDPK
+702 
-708 DPDHKPKPKN
+708 PKN
-718 PQPDPK
+718 PQPKPE
-724 NPKEPKPKDPKPKD
+724 NPKDPE
-738 PQPKPK
+738 
-744 TDPKN
+744 

-772 PKDPKPKPK
+772 PKDSKPKPK

-800 KKDDP
+800 KDP
-805 KKDEPNPKDKPNNP
+805 KKDKPNNP

-826 PDPKPEDPKKPD
+826 PDTKPEDPKKPD
-838 NPTKPKDDKP
+838 
-848 DTPKKDEPKQNPKP
+848 TPKEP
-862 NPDPKKDEPEDTK
+862 
-875 SDEPKDTD
+875 
-883 PKSDDPKDN
+883 
-892 EKPKDPESK
+892 
-901 PDESKPDDPK
+901 ESKPDDPK
-911 DPDTDD
+911 SDTPKSPDTDD

-931 KEDPSEPNHS
+931 KEDSSGPNHS
-941 EIRELDNPI
+941 EIRESDNPI
-950 PSINNDLD
+950 PSSNNDLD

-973 SDSKQE
+973 ADFKQE
-979 RVRDK
+979 HVRDK

-1010 IKRYFCK
+1010 IKRYLCR

>member
-63 PDGKLPEVRTSISYV
+63 PDGKLPEIRTSISYV

-90 KTNKILRPGSNLT
+90 KTNKILRPGSKLT
-103 LRATAKFIVPEDGDV
+103 LRATAKFIVPEAGDV

-140 YAGNVANKVVQIS
+140 DAGSVANKVVQIS
-153 DSKSFGNH
+153 DSKSFDNH

-179 SDFATEMPHLASI
+179 SDFANEMPYLAAI

-205 DVIKNNRTVS
+205 DVVKNNQTVS
-215 IEIHTV
+215 IEIPTV
-221 VNSNAKT
+221 VDSNANT
-228 SDLVDLKNYKKGVKP
+228 SDLVDLQNYKKGVKP

-256 PMEYTSTIGG
+256 PIEYTSTIGG
-266 LRDFPNDRILQKN
+266 LKDFPNDKILQDN

-294 DNYGFWFT
+294 DDYGFWFT

-308 SGVDYDGR
+308 SGVDYDSR

-326 WSPQLIPAN
+326 WLPQLIPAN

-360 PFGSKDYAL
+360 PFGSKDYTL
-369 NGTKQVFK
+369 NGTKQALK

-389 NDEARKIMANI
+389 NAEARKIMGNI

-407 GNTEVFGDILDSK
+407 ENTEVFGDILDSK

-438 ISGEFNPDS
+438 ISGEFNLDS

-453 NISNGIWMSGEASAY
+453 NISNGIWMSGKASAS

-481 YPDNTLKY
+481 YPDSTLKY

-567 KVNPITTTSPD
+567 EVKPITTTSPD
-578 GSYEFTNLLPG
+578 GYYEFTNLLPG

-607 YTRKGSDSSVDSDA
+607 YTHKGSDSSVDSDA

-631 VTEKGSAAT
+631 VIENVSSET
-640 DNSASKDSYVGNINL
+640 DNSTSKNSYVGNISL

-668 FKKDDPK
+668 FKKDEPKDPK
-675 KDDPKDPKPNPD
+675 PNTEPKNPEPKDKPKDPKPNP
-687 PKKDDPK
+687 
-694 DPKPNPDP
+694 
-702 KKDDPK
+702 
-708 DPDHKPKPKN
+708 
-718 PQPDPK
+718 
-724 NPKEPKPKDPKPKD
+724 E
-738 PQPKPK
+738 
-744 TDPKN
+744 
-749 PKKDKPKDPDN
+749 
-760 KPKPNPEPKQDD
+760 
-772 PKDPKPKPK
+772 
-781 TDPKNDNPVKPDTP
+781 P
-795 KSPDP
+795 KSP
-800 KKDDP
+800 DP

-826 PDPKPEDPKKPD
+826 HDPKPDDPKKPD
-838 NPTKPKDDKP
+838 NPKKPKDDKP
-848 DTPKKDEPKQNPKP
+848 DNPKEPESKDPKQD
-862 NPDPKKDEPEDTK
+862 PDPKKDDPEDP
-875 SDEPKDTD
+875 DPKDTNPKSDTPKDNENPKEPESEPDD
-883 PKSDDPKDN
+883 PKSDT
-892 EKPKDPESK
+892 
-901 PDESKPDDPK
+901 PDG
-911 DPDTDD
+911 PDTDY

-931 KEDPSEPNHS
+931 KEDSSEPNQS

-950 PSINNDLD
+950 PNINNDLD

-973 SDSKQE
+973 ADFKQE
-979 RVRDK
+979 HVRDK

-1010 IKRYFCK
+1010 IKSYFCK

>member
-63 PDGKLPEVRTSISYV
+63 PDGKLPEIRTSISYV

-90 KTNKILRPGSNLT
+90 KTNKILRPGSKLT
-103 LRATAKFIVPEDGDV
+103 LRATAKFIVPEAGDV

-140 YAGNVANKVVQIS
+140 DAGSVANKVVQIS

-179 SDFATEMPHLASI
+179 SDFANEMPYLAAI
-192 KGVNHSGNVLSNG
+192 KGVNHSGNVLSND
-205 DVIKNNRTVS
+205 DVIKNNQTVS

-221 VNSNAKT
+221 IDSNAKT
-228 SDLVDLKNYKKGVKP
+228 SDLVDLQNYKKGVKP

-308 SGVDYDGR
+308 SGVDYDSR

-326 WSPQLIPAN
+326 WLPQLIPAN

-360 PFGSKDYAL
+360 PFGSKNYAL
-369 NGTKQVFK
+369 NGTKQALK

-389 NDEARKIMANI
+389 NAEARKIMGNI

-407 GNTEVFGDILDSK
+407 ENTEVFGDILDSK

-453 NISNGIWMSGEASAY
+453 NISNGIWMSGKASAS

-481 YPDNTLKY
+481 YPDSTLKY

-567 KVNPITTTSPD
+567 EVKPITTTSPD
-578 GSYEFTNLLPG
+578 GYYEFTNLLPG

-607 YTRKGSDSSVDSDA
+607 YTHKVSDSSVDSDA

-631 VTEKGSAAT
+631 VIENVSSET
-640 DNSASKDSYVGNINL
+640 DNSTSKNSYVGNISL

-668 FKKDDPK
+668 FKKDE
-675 KDDPKDPKPNPD
+675 PKDPKPNTE
-687 PKKDDPK
+687 
-694 DPKPNPDP
+694 
-702 KKDDPK
+702 
-708 DPDHKPKPKN
+708 PKN
-718 PQPDPK
+718 PQPKPE
-724 NPKEPKPKDPKPKD
+724 NPKDPE
-738 PQPKPK
+738 
-744 TDPKN
+744 

-772 PKDPKPKPK
+772 PKDSKPKPK

-800 KKDDP
+800 KDP
-805 KKDEPNPKDKPNNP
+805 KKDKPNNP

-826 PDPKPEDPKKPD
+826 PDTKPEDPKKPD
-838 NPTKPKDDKP
+838 
-848 DTPKKDEPKQNPKP
+848 TPKEPESKEPKNPKP
-862 NPDPKKDEPEDTK
+862 NDETKKDEPEDP
-875 SDEPKDTD
+875 DPKDTN
-883 PKSDDPKDN
+883 PKSENPKDN
-892 EKPKDPESK
+892 ENPKNPESK
-901 PDESKPDDPK
+901 PDDPKSDTPK

-931 KEDPSEPNHS
+931 KEDSSGPNHS
-941 EIRELDNPI
+941 EIRESDNPI
-950 PSINNDLD
+950 PSSNNDLD

-973 SDSKQE
+973 ADFKQE
-979 RVRDK
+979 HVRDK

-1010 IKRYFCK
+1010 IKRYLCR

>member
-32 NAFTNRE
+32 NAFTNHE

-63 PDGKLPEVRTSISYV
+63 PDGKLPEIRTSISYV

-90 KTNKILRPGSNLT
+90 KTNKILRPGSKLT
-103 LRATAKFIVPEDGDV
+103 LRATAKFIVPEAGDV

-140 YAGNVANKVVQIS
+140 DAGSVANKVVQIS

-179 SDFATEMPHLASI
+179 PDFATEMPYLAAI

-205 DVIKNNRTVS
+205 DVIKNNQTVS
-215 IEIHTV
+215 IEIPTV
-221 VNSNAKT
+221 VNSNANT
-228 SDLVDLKNYKKGVKP
+228 SDLVDLQNYKKGVKP

-316 STMVESQNGV
+316 RTMVKSQNGV
-326 WSPQLIPAN
+326 FLPQLVPAN

-347 GNDNNPIKLRFKI
+347 WNDNDPIKLRFKI
-360 PFGSKDYAL
+360 PFGSKNYAL

-407 GNTEVFGDILDSK
+407 GDTEVFGDILDSK

-426 TVPEQSRPSELL
+426 TVPKQNRPSELL

-453 NISNGIWMSGEASAY
+453 SISNGIWMSGKASAY

-589 SYVVKFTLPEGS
+589 NYVVKFTLPEGS

-631 VTEKGSAAT
+631 VIENGSAET
-640 DNSASKDSYVGNINL
+640 DNSASKNSYVGNISL

-668 FKKDDPK
+668 FKKDE
-675 KDDPKDPKPNPD
+675 PKDPKPNPD
-687 PKKDDPK
+687 PKK
-694 DPKPNPDP
+694 N
-702 KKDDPK
+702 DPK

-718 PQPDPK
+718 PQPKPE
-724 NPKEPKPKDPKPKD
+724 NPKDPKPKDPKPKD

-749 PKKDKPKDPDN
+749 
-760 KPKPNPEPKQDD
+760 
-772 PKDPKPKPK
+772 
-781 TDPKNDNPVKPDTP
+781 DNPVKPDTP
-795 KSPDP
+795 KSS
-800 KKDDP
+800 DP
-805 KKDEPNPKDKPNNP
+805 KKDEPKQNPKPNPKDKPNNP
-819 NYQDRDV
+819 NYQDRDI
-826 PDPKPEDPKKPD
+826 PDPKSEDHKKPD

-848 DTPKKDEPKQNPKP
+848 DNPKEPESKEPKQD
-862 NPDPKKDEPEDTK
+862 PDPKKDDPEDP
-875 SDEPKDTD
+875 DPKDTN
-883 PKSDDPKDN
+883 PKSDTPKDN
-892 EKPKDPESK
+892 ENPKDPESE
-901 PDESKPDDPK
+901 PDGPKSDTPK

-917 TESNDPPQYEDPQP
+917 TESNDSPQYEDPQP
-931 KEDPSEPNHS
+931 KEDSSEPNHS

-950 PSINNDLD
+950 PNINNDLD
-958 SNNSQSNESSFDNNN
+958 SNNSQPNESSFDNNN
-973 SDSKQE
+973 ADSKQE

-1010 IKRYFCK
+1010 IKRYLCK

>member
-9 SLLTATLLTASL
+9 SLLTAALLTASL

-78 DGDSTDN
+78 DGDSIDN
-85 HANTN
+85 HADTN
-90 KTNKILRPGSNLT
+90 KTNKILRPGSKLT
-103 LRATAKFIVPEDGDV
+103 LRATAKFIVPEAGDV

-140 YAGNVANKVVQIS
+140 DAGSVANKVVQIS
-153 DSKSFGNH
+153 DSKSFDNH

-179 SDFATEMPHLASI
+179 SDFANEMPYLAAI

-205 DVIKNNRTVS
+205 DVVKNNQTVS
-215 IEIHTV
+215 IEIPTV
-221 VNSNAKT
+221 VDSNANT
-228 SDLVDLKNYKKGVKP
+228 SDLVDLQNYKKGVKP

-256 PMEYTSTIGG
+256 PIEYTSTIGG
-266 LRDFPNDRILQKN
+266 LKDFPNDKILQDN

-294 DNYGFWFT
+294 DDYGFWFT

-308 SGVDYDGR
+308 SGVDYDSR

-326 WSPQLIPAN
+326 WLPQLIPAN

-360 PFGSKDYAL
+360 PFGSKDYTL
-369 NGTKQVFK
+369 NGTKQALK

-389 NDEARKIMANI
+389 NAEARKIMGNI

-407 GNTEVFGDILDSK
+407 ENTEVFGDILDSK

-453 NISNGIWMSGEASAY
+453 NISDGIWMSGKASAS

-510 VSTVPIEIVIPASL
+510 VSTVPIEIVIPSSL

-567 KVNPITTTSPD
+567 EVKPITTTSPD
-578 GSYEFTNLLPG
+578 GYYEFTNLLPG

-607 YTRKGSDSSVDSDA
+607 YTHKGSDSSVDSDA

-631 VTEKGSAAT
+631 VIENVSSET
-640 DNSASKDSYVGNINL
+640 DNSTSKNSYVGNISL

-668 FKKDDPK
+668 FKKDEPK
-675 KDDPKDPKPNPD
+675 KDEPKKDEPKKDEPKNPQPKPEDPKDPK
-687 PKKDDPK
+687 K
-694 DPKPNPDP
+694 
-702 KKDDPK
+702 
-708 DPDHKPKPKN
+708 
-718 PQPDPK
+718 Q
-724 NPKEPKPKDPKPKD
+724 
-738 PQPKPK
+738 PK
-744 TDPKN
+744 TDPK
-749 PKKDKPKDPDN
+749 DY
-760 KPKPNPEPKQDD
+760 
-772 PKDPKPKPK
+772 
-781 TDPKNDNPVKPDTP
+781 NPVKPDTP

-805 KKDEPNPKDKPNNP
+805 KKDELNPKDKPNNP

-826 PDPKPEDPKKPD
+826 PDPKSEDPKKPD
-838 NPTKPKDDKP
+838 NPKEPESK
-848 DTPKKDEPKQNPKP
+848 EPKQDPDSKKDDP
-862 NPDPKKDEPEDTK
+862 EDPDPKDTN
-875 SDEPKDTD
+875 
-883 PKSDDPKDN
+883 PKSENPKDN
-892 EKPKDPESK
+892 ENPKNPESK
-901 PDESKPDDPK
+901 PDDPKSDTPK

-931 KEDPSEPNHS
+931 KEDSSGPNHS
-941 EIRELDNPI
+941 EIRESDNPI
-950 PSINNDLD
+950 PSSNNDLD

-973 SDSKQE
+973 ADFKQE
-979 RVRDK
+979 HVRDK

-1010 IKRYFCK
+1010 IKRYLCR

>member
-85 HANTN
+85 HADTN
-90 KTNKILRPGSNLT
+90 KTNKILRPGSKLT
-103 LRATAKFIVPEDGDV
+103 LRATAKFIVPEAGDV

-140 YAGNVANKVVQIS
+140 DAGSVANKVVQIS
-153 DSKSFGNH
+153 DSKSFDNH

-179 SDFATEMPHLASI
+179 SDFANEMPYLAAI

-205 DVIKNNRTVS
+205 DVVKNNQTVS
-215 IEIHTV
+215 IEIPTV
-221 VNSNAKT
+221 VDSNANT
-228 SDLVDLKNYKKGVKP
+228 SDLVDLQNYKKGVKP

-256 PMEYTSTIGG
+256 PIEYTSTIGG
-266 LRDFPNDRILQKN
+266 LKDFPNDKILQDN

-294 DNYGFWFT
+294 DDYGFWFT

-316 STMVESQNGV
+316 RTMVKSQNGV
-326 WSPQLIPAN
+326 FLPQLVPAN

-347 GNDNNPIKLRFKI
+347 WNDNDPIKLRFKI
-360 PFGSKDYAL
+360 PFGSKNYAL

-407 GNTEVFGDILDSK
+407 GDTEVFGDILDSK

-426 TVPEQSRPSELL
+426 TVPKQSRPSELL

-453 NISNGIWMSGEASAY
+453 NISNGIWMSGKASAY

-589 SYVVKFTLPEGS
+589 NYVVKFTLPEGS

-607 YTRKGSDSSVDSDA
+607 YTHKGSDSSVDSDA

-631 VTEKGSAAT
+631 VIENVSSET
-640 DNSASKDSYVGNINL
+640 DNSTSKNSYVGNISL

-668 FKKDDPK
+668 FKKDE
-675 KDDPKDPKPNPD
+675 PKDPKPNTE
-687 PKKDDPK
+687 PKNPQPKHEDPK
-694 DPKPNPDP
+694 DPKQNPNPKDP
-702 KKDDPK
+702 KKD
-708 DPDHKPKPKN
+708 KPKS
-718 PQPDPK
+718 
-724 NPKEPKPKDPKPKD
+724 KDPKPKD
-738 PQPKPK
+738 P
-744 TDPKN
+744 N
-749 PKKDKPKDPDN
+749 PEKDKPKDPDN
-760 KPKPNPEPKQDD
+760 KPKQNPEPK
-772 PKDPKPKPK
+772 K
-781 TDPKNDNPVKPDTP
+781 TDPKDYNPVKPDTP

-805 KKDEPNPKDKPNNP
+805 KPKDKPNNP

-826 PDPKPEDPKKPD
+826 PDTKPEDPKKPD
-838 NPTKPKDDKP
+838 NPTKPKDDKS
-848 DTPKKDEPKQNPKP
+848 DTPKEPESKEPKDPKP
-862 NPDPKKDEPEDTK
+862 NDEPKKDEPEDP
-875 SDEPKDTD
+875 DPKDTNPKSDTPKDNENPKEPESEPDD
-883 PKSDDPKDN
+883 PKSDT
-892 EKPKDPESK
+892 
-901 PDESKPDDPK
+901 PDG
-911 DPDTDD
+911 PDTDY

-931 KEDPSEPNHS
+931 KEDSSEPNQS

-950 PSINNDLD
+950 PNINNDLD

-973 SDSKQE
+973 ADFKQE
-979 RVRDK
+979 HVRDK

-1010 IKRYFCK
+1010 IKSYFCK

>member
-85 HANTN
+85 HADTN
-90 KTNKILRPGSNLT
+90 KTNKILRPGSKLT
-103 LRATAKFIVPEDGDV
+103 LRATAKFIVPEAGDV

-140 YAGNVANKVVQIS
+140 DAGSVANKVVQIS
-153 DSKSFGNH
+153 DSKSFDNH

-179 SDFATEMPHLASI
+179 SDFANEMPYLAAI

-205 DVIKNNRTVS
+205 DVIKNNQTVS

-308 SGVDYDGR
+308 SGVDYDSR

-326 WSPQLIPAN
+326 WLPQLIPAN

-360 PFGSKDYAL
+360 PFGSKNYAL
-369 NGTKQVFK
+369 NGTKQVLK

-389 NDEARKIMANI
+389 NAEARKIMANI

-426 TVPEQSRPSELL
+426 NVPAQSRPSELL

-453 NISNGIWMSGEASAY
+453 NISNGIWMSGKASAY

-607 YTRKGSDSSVDSDA
+607 YTHKGSDSSVDSDA

-631 VTEKGSAAT
+631 VTEKGSAET

-655 SAGEDKKHIDAGA
+655 SLGEDKKHIDAGA
-668 FKKDDPK
+668 FKKDE
-675 KDDPKDPKPNPD
+675 PKDPQ
-687 PKKDDPK
+687 
-694 DPKPNPDP
+694 PKPN
-702 KKDDPK
+702 
-708 DPDHKPKPKN
+708 
-718 PQPDPK
+718 
-724 NPKEPKPKDPKPKD
+724 PKPKD
-738 PQPKPK
+738 PQPKHE
-744 TDPKN
+744 DPKDPKQN
-749 PKKDKPKDPDN
+749 PNPKDPKKDKPKSKDP
-760 KPKPNPEPKQDD
+760 KPKDPNPEKDK
-772 PKDPKPKPK
+772 PKDPKP
-781 TDPKNDNPVKPDTP
+781 ND
-795 KSPDP
+795 
-800 KKDDP
+800 
-805 KKDEPNPKDKPNNP
+805 E
-819 NYQDRDV
+819 
-826 PDPKPEDPKKPD
+826 
-838 NPTKPKDDKP
+838 
-848 DTPKKDEPKQNPKP
+848 
-862 NPDPKKDEPEDTK
+862 PKKDEPEDP
-875 SDEPKDTD
+875 DPKDTN
-883 PKSDDPKDN
+883 PKSENPKDN
-892 EKPKDPESK
+892 ENPKEPESK
-901 PDESKPDDPK
+901 KDDPKPDDP
-911 DPDTDD
+911 DGPDTDY

-931 KEDPSEPNHS
+931 KEDSSGPNHS
-941 EIRELDNPI
+941 EIRESDNPI
-950 PSINNDLD
+950 PSSNNDLD

-973 SDSKQE
+973 ADFKQE
-979 RVRDK
+979 HVRDK

-1010 IKRYFCK
+1010 IKRYLCR

>member
-21 SSSALAQSSND
+21 SSSVLAQSSND

-63 PDGKLPEVRTSISYV
+63 PDGKLPEIRTSISYV

-90 KTNKILRPGSNLT
+90 KTNKILRPGSKLT
-103 LRATAKFIVPEDGDV
+103 LRATAKFIVPEAGDV

-140 YAGNVANKVVQIS
+140 DAGSVANKVVQIS

-179 SDFATEMPHLASI
+179 PDFATEMPYLAAI

-205 DVIKNNRTVS
+205 DVIKNNQTVS
-215 IEIHTV
+215 IEIPTV
-221 VNSNAKT
+221 VDSNVNT
-228 SDLVDLKNYKKGVKP
+228 SDLADLQNYKKGVKP

-256 PMEYTSTIGG
+256 PIEYTSTIGG
-266 LRDFPNDRILQKN
+266 LKDFPNDKILQDN

-294 DNYGFWFT
+294 DDYGFWFT

-308 SGVDYDGR
+308 SGVDYDNR

-326 WSPQLIPAN
+326 WLPQLIPAN

-360 PFGSKDYAL
+360 PFGSKDYTL
-369 NGTKQVFK
+369 NGTKQALK

-389 NDEARKIMANI
+389 NAEARKIMGNI

-407 GNTEVFGDILDSK
+407 ENTEVFGDILDSK

-453 NISNGIWMSGEASAY
+453 NISDGIWMSGKASAS

-510 VSTVPIEIVIPASL
+510 VSTVPIEIVIPSSL

-567 KVNPITTTSPD
+567 EVKPITTTSPD
-578 GSYEFTNLLPG
+578 GYYEFTNLLPG

-607 YTRKGSDSSVDSDA
+607 YTHKGSDSSVDSDA

-631 VTEKGSAAT
+631 VIENVSSET
-640 DNSASKDSYVGNINL
+640 DNSTSKNSYVGNISL

-668 FKKDDPK
+668 FKKDE
-675 KDDPKDPKPNPD
+675 PKDPKPNTE
-687 PKKDDPK
+687 PKNPQPKHEDPK
-694 DPKPNPDP
+694 DPKQNPNPKDP
-702 KKDDPK
+702 KKDKPKSKDPNPK
-708 DPDHKPKPKN
+708 DPN
-718 PQPDPK
+718 P
-724 NPKEPKPKDPKPKD
+724 E
-738 PQPKPK
+738 
-744 TDPKN
+744 
-749 PKKDKPKDPDN
+749 KDKPKDPDN
-760 KPKPNPEPKQDD
+760 KPKQNPEPK
-772 PKDPKPKPK
+772 K
-781 TDPKNDNPVKPDTP
+781 TDPKDYNPVKPDTP

-805 KKDEPNPKDKPNNP
+805 KPKDKPNNP

-826 PDPKPEDPKKPD
+826 PDTKPEDPKKPD
-838 NPTKPKDDKP
+838 NPTKPKDDKS
-848 DTPKKDEPKQNPKP
+848 DTPKEPESKEPKDPKP
-862 NPDPKKDEPEDTK
+862 NDEPKKDEPEDP
-875 SDEPKDTD
+875 DPKDTNPKSDTPKDNENPKEPESEPDD
-883 PKSDDPKDN
+883 PKSDT
-892 EKPKDPESK
+892 
-901 PDESKPDDPK
+901 PDG
-911 DPDTDD
+911 PDTDY

-931 KEDPSEPNHS
+931 KEDSSEPNQS

-950 PSINNDLD
+950 PNINNDLD

-973 SDSKQE
+973 ADFKQE
-979 RVRDK
+979 HVRDK

-1010 IKRYFCK
+1010 IKSYFCK

>member
-46 SINNIDLIPAP
+46 SINNIDLIPAS

-85 HANTN
+85 HADTN
-90 KTNKILRPGSNLT
+90 KTNKILRPGSKLT
-103 LRATAKFIVPEDGDV
+103 LRATAKFIVPEAGDV

-140 YAGNVANKVVQIS
+140 DAGSVANKVVQIS
-153 DSKSFGNH
+153 DSKSFDNH

-179 SDFATEMPHLASI
+179 SDFANEMPYLAAI

-205 DVIKNNRTVS
+205 DVVKNNQTVS
-215 IEIHTV
+215 IEIPTV
-221 VNSNAKT
+221 VDSNANT
-228 SDLVDLKNYKKGVKP
+228 SDLVDLQNYKKGVKP

-256 PMEYTSTIGG
+256 PIEYTSTIGG
-266 LRDFPNDRILQKN
+266 LKDFPNDKILQDN

-294 DNYGFWFT
+294 DDYGFWFT

-308 SGVDYDGR
+308 SGVDYDSR

-326 WSPQLIPAN
+326 WLPQLIPAN

-360 PFGSKDYAL
+360 PFGSKDYTL
-369 NGTKQVFK
+369 NGTKQALK

-389 NDEARKIMANI
+389 NAEARKIMGNI

-407 GNTEVFGDILDSK
+407 ENTEVFGDILDSK

-453 NISNGIWMSGEASAY
+453 NISDGIWMSGKASAS

-510 VSTVPIEIVIPASL
+510 VSTVPIEIVIPSSL

-567 KVNPITTTSPD
+567 EVKPITTTSPD
-578 GSYEFTNLLPG
+578 GYYEFTNLLPG

-607 YTRKGSDSSVDSDA
+607 YTHKGSDSSVDSDA

-631 VTEKGSAAT
+631 VIENVSSET
-640 DNSASKDSYVGNINL
+640 DNSTSKNSYVGNISL

-668 FKKDDPK
+668 FKKDE
-675 KDDPKDPKPNPD
+675 PKDPKPNTE
-687 PKKDDPK
+687 PKNPEPKDKPKDPK
-694 DPKPNPDP
+694 DPKQNPNPKDP
-702 KKDDPK
+702 KKD
-708 DPDHKPKPKN
+708 KPKS
-718 PQPDPK
+718 
-724 NPKEPKPKDPKPKD
+724 KDPKPKD
-738 PQPKPK
+738 P
-744 TDPKN
+744 N
-749 PKKDKPKDPDN
+749 PEKDKPKDPDN
-760 KPKPNPEPKQDD
+760 KPKQNPEPK
-772 PKDPKPKPK
+772 K
-781 TDPKNDNPVKPDTP
+781 TDPKDYNPVKPDTP

-805 KKDEPNPKDKPNNP
+805 KPKDKPNNP

-826 PDPKPEDPKKPD
+826 PDTKPEDPKKPD
-838 NPTKPKDDKP
+838 NPTKPKDDKS
-848 DTPKKDEPKQNPKP
+848 DTPKEPESKEPKDPKP
-862 NPDPKKDEPEDTK
+862 NDEPKKDEPEDP
-875 SDEPKDTD
+875 DPKDTNPKSDTPKDNENPKEPESEPDD
-883 PKSDDPKDN
+883 PKSDT
-892 EKPKDPESK
+892 
-901 PDESKPDDPK
+901 PDG
-911 DPDTDD
+911 PDTDY

-931 KEDPSEPNHS
+931 KEDSSEPNQS

-950 PSINNDLD
+950 PNINNDLD

-973 SDSKQE
+973 ADFKQE
-979 RVRDK
+979 HVRDK

-1010 IKRYFCK
+1010 IKSYFCK

>member
-85 HANTN
+85 HADTN
-90 KTNKILRPGSNLT
+90 KTNKILRPGSKLT
-103 LRATAKFIVPEDGDV
+103 LRATAKFIVPEAGDV

-140 YAGNVANKVVQIS
+140 DAGSVANKVVQIS
-153 DSKSFGNH
+153 DSKSFDNH

-179 SDFATEMPHLASI
+179 SDFANEMPYLAAI

-205 DVIKNNRTVS
+205 DVVKNNQTVS
-215 IEIHTV
+215 IEIPTV
-221 VNSNAKT
+221 VDSNANT
-228 SDLVDLKNYKKGVKP
+228 SDLVDLQNYKKGVKP

-256 PMEYTSTIGG
+256 PIEYTSTIGG
-266 LRDFPNDRILQKN
+266 LKDFPNDKILQDN

-294 DNYGFWFT
+294 DDYGFWFT

-308 SGVDYDGR
+308 SGVDYDSR

-326 WSPQLIPAN
+326 WLPQLIPAN

-360 PFGSKDYAL
+360 PFGSKDYTL
-369 NGTKQVFK
+369 NGTKQALK

-389 NDEARKIMANI
+389 NAEARKIMGNI

-407 GNTEVFGDILDSK
+407 ENTEVFGDILDSK

-453 NISNGIWMSGEASAY
+453 NISDGIWMSGKASAS

-510 VSTVPIEIVIPASL
+510 VSTVPIEIVIPSSL

-607 YTRKGSDSSVDSDA
+607 YTHKGSDSSVDSDA

-631 VTEKGSAAT
+631 VTEKGSAET

-655 SAGEDKKHIDAGA
+655 SLGEDKKHIDAGA

-675 KDDPKDPKPNPD
+675 KDEPNPEPKNPEPKDKPKDPKDPKPNSE
-687 PKKDDPK
+687 PKK
-694 DPKPNPDP
+694 N
-702 KKDDPK
+702 DPK
-708 DPDHKPKPKN
+708 DPDHKPK
-718 PQPDPK
+718 
-724 NPKEPKPKDPKPKD
+724 
-738 PQPKPK
+738 
-744 TDPKN
+744 
-749 PKKDKPKDPDN
+749 
-760 KPKPNPEPKQDD
+760 

-800 KKDDP
+800 KDP
-805 KKDEPNPKDKPNNP
+805 KKDKPNNP

-826 PDPKPEDPKKPD
+826 PDTKPEDPKKPD
-838 NPTKPKDDKP
+838 T
-848 DTPKKDEPKQNPKP
+848 
-862 NPDPKKDEPEDTK
+862 
-875 SDEPKDTD
+875 
-883 PKSDDPKDN
+883 
-892 EKPKDPESK
+892 
-901 PDESKPDDPK
+901 PK

-931 KEDPSEPNHS
+931 KEDSSGPNHS
-941 EIRELDNPI
+941 EIRESDNPI
-950 PSINNDLD
+950 PSSNNDLD

-973 SDSKQE
+973 ADFKQE
-979 RVRDK
+979 HVRDK

-1010 IKRYFCK
+1010 IKRYLCR

>member
-1 MKMKIVTA
+1 M
-9 SLLTATLLTASL
+9 
-21 SSSALAQSSND
+21 
-32 NAFTNRE
+32 
-39 NIPTNKS
+39 
-46 SINNIDLIPAP
+46 
-57 TQHFGK
+57 
-63 PDGKLPEVRTSISYV
+63 
-78 DGDSTDN
+78 
-85 HANTN
+85 
-90 KTNKILRPGSNLT
+90 
-103 LRATAKFIVPEDGDV
+103 
-118 FRPYLRLAIPKIL
+118 PYLA
-131 TVNANDFVV
+131 A
-140 YAGNVANKVVQIS
+140 
-153 DSKSFGNH
+153 
-161 NLGNYNL
+161 
-168 FDVYFNYNEWS
+168 
-179 SDFATEMPHLASI
+179 I

-205 DVIKNNRTVS
+205 DVVKNNQTVS
-215 IEIHTV
+215 IEIPTV
-221 VNSNAKT
+221 VDSNANT
-228 SDLVDLKNYKKGVKP
+228 SDLVDLQNYKKGVKP

-256 PMEYTSTIGG
+256 PIEYTSTIGG
-266 LRDFPNDRILQKN
+266 LKDFPNDKILQDN

-294 DNYGFWFT
+294 DDYGFWFT

-308 SGVDYDGR
+308 SGVDYDSR

-326 WSPQLIPAN
+326 WLPQLIPAN

-360 PFGSKDYAL
+360 PFGSKDYTL
-369 NGTKQVFK
+369 NGTKQALK

-389 NDEARKIMANI
+389 NAEARKIMGNI

-407 GNTEVFGDILDSK
+407 ENTEVFGDILDSK

-453 NISNGIWMSGEASAY
+453 NISNGIWMSGKASAS

-481 YPDNTLKY
+481 YPDSTLKY

-567 KVNPITTTSPD
+567 EVKPITTTSPD
-578 GSYEFTNLLPG
+578 GYYEFTNLLPG

-607 YTRKGSDSSVDSDA
+607 YTHKGSDSSVDSDA

-631 VTEKGSAAT
+631 VIENVSSET
-640 DNSASKDSYVGNINL
+640 DNSTSKNSYVGNISL

-668 FKKDDPK
+668 FKKDE
-675 KDDPKDPKPNPD
+675 PKDPKPNTE
-687 PKKDDPK
+687 PKNPQPKHEDPK
-694 DPKPNPDP
+694 DPKQNPNPKDP
-702 KKDDPK
+702 KKD
-708 DPDHKPKPKN
+708 KPKS
-718 PQPDPK
+718 
-724 NPKEPKPKDPKPKD
+724 KDPKPKD
-738 PQPKPK
+738 P
-744 TDPKN
+744 N
-749 PKKDKPKDPDN
+749 PEKDKPKDPDN
-760 KPKPNPEPKQDD
+760 KPKQNPEPK
-772 PKDPKPKPK
+772 K
-781 TDPKNDNPVKPDTP
+781 TDPKDYNPVKPDTP

-805 KKDEPNPKDKPNNP
+805 KPKDKPNNP

-826 PDPKPEDPKKPD
+826 PDTKPEDPKKPD
-838 NPTKPKDDKP
+838 NPTKPKDDKS
-848 DTPKKDEPKQNPKP
+848 DTPKEPESKEPKDPKP
-862 NPDPKKDEPEDTK
+862 NDEPKKDEPEDP
-875 SDEPKDTD
+875 DPKDTN
-883 PKSDDPKDN
+883 PKSENPKDN
-892 EKPKDPESK
+892 ENPKNPESK
-901 PDESKPDDPK
+901 PDDPKSDTPK

-917 TESNDPPQYEDPQP
+917 TESNDPPQYEDSQP
-931 KEDPSEPNHS
+931 KEDSSGPNHS
-941 EIRELDNPI
+941 EIRESDNPI
-950 PSINNDLD
+950 PNINNDLD

-973 SDSKQE
+973 ADFKQE
-979 RVRDK
+979 HVRDK

-1010 IKRYFCK
+1010 IKSYFCK

>member
-63 PDGKLPEVRTSISYV
+63 PDGKLPEIRTSISYV

-85 HANTN
+85 HADTN
-90 KTNKILRPGSNLT
+90 KTNKILRPGSKLT
-103 LRATAKFIVPEDGDV
+103 LRATAKFIVPEAGDV

-140 YAGNVANKVVQIS
+140 DAGSVANKVVQIS

-179 SDFATEMPHLASI
+179 PDFATEMPYLAAI

-205 DVIKNNRTVS
+205 DVIKNNQTVS
-215 IEIHTV
+215 IEIPTV
-221 VNSNAKT
+221 VNSNANT
-228 SDLVDLKNYKKGVKP
+228 SDLVDLQNYKKGVKP

-308 SGVDYDGR
+308 SGVDYDSR

-326 WSPQLIPAN
+326 WLPQLIPAN

-407 GNTEVFGDILDSK
+407 GDTEVFGDILDSK

-426 TVPEQSRPSELL
+426 TVPKQNRPSELL

-453 NISNGIWMSGEASAY
+453 NISNGIWMSGKASAY

-510 VSTVPIEIVIPASL
+510 VSTVPVEIVIPASL

-589 SYVVKFTLPEGS
+589 NYVVKFTLPEGS

-631 VTEKGSAAT
+631 VTEKGSAET
-640 DNSASKDSYVGNINL
+640 DNSASKDSYVGNISL

-668 FKKDDPK
+668 FKKDE
-675 KDDPKDPKPNPD
+675 PKDPKPNPD
-687 PKKDDPK
+687 PKK
-694 DPKPNPDP
+694 N
-702 KKDDPK
+702 DPK

-718 PQPDPK
+718 PQPKPE
-724 NPKEPKPKDPKPKD
+724 NPKDPKPKDPKPKD

-749 PKKDKPKDPDN
+749 
-760 KPKPNPEPKQDD
+760 
-772 PKDPKPKPK
+772 
-781 TDPKNDNPVKPDTP
+781 DNPVKPDTP
-795 KSPDP
+795 KSS
-800 KKDDP
+800 DP
-805 KKDEPNPKDKPNNP
+805 KKDEPKQNPKQNPKPNPKDKPNNP

-826 PDPKPEDPKKPD
+826 PDPKSEDHKKPD

-848 DTPKKDEPKQNPKP
+848 DNPKEPESKEPKQD
-862 NPDPKKDEPEDTK
+862 PDPKKDDPEDP
-875 SDEPKDTD
+875 DPKDTN
-883 PKSDDPKDN
+883 PKSDTPKDN
-892 EKPKDPESK
+892 ENPKDPESE
-901 PDESKPDDPK
+901 PDGPKSDTPK

-917 TESNDPPQYEDPQP
+917 TESNDSPQYEDPQP
-931 KEDPSEPNHS
+931 KEDSSEPNHS

-950 PSINNDLD
+950 PNINNDLD
-958 SNNSQSNESSFDNNN
+958 SNNSQPNESSFDNNN
-973 SDSKQE
+973 ADSKQE

-1010 IKRYFCK
+1010 IKRYLCK